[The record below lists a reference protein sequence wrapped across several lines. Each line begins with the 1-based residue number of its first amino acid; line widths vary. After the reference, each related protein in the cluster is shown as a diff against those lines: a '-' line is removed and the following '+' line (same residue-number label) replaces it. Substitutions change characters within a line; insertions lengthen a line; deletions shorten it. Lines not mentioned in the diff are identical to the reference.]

1 MRRIK
6 LILFLFL
13 FCIGIQPALS
23 QGSEAVFE
31 ENFENVVG
39 TSDGKTKLDPSQLNH
54 PSGWTFDNVYAGEGN
69 LIIKEGGSITLPEI
83 PELIGNANLFIYAN
97 YWRNPDKDYEGIDVS
112 YFEQGVPLSVSI
124 SNGKLSSD
132 EINGKLRMYGVDG
145 NSRLKITAPNDIVLR
160 NISIYYSTYGYSEG
174 DYIRFSHEAGPFYDP
189 FDLTLNPWNVQVD
202 YGDSIYNITVYTLDG
217 TEPNRY
223 SQRYHKG
230 DKIHI
235 ASTTTVRAALI
246 LADGSMRHNVPMT
259 YTLTKRYDINEL
271 PENTYQIEV
280 KPGQLKKQLLD
291 LDPDEVNGLVLTGTM
306 NGEDLKFL
314 ADAQGL
320 VGSLAYLDLE
330 KVKFEYDETVYRTYS
345 PSKGFHEEQ
354 KIYNYIF
361 SKENRTEQVP
371 AGFGYKRYD
380 CYRNNLAWAFIKNEN
395 LVVVK
400 LPENM
405 TEVGEDIFGDCKNL
419 RGVKIPEGVSRINK
433 EAFYGCSILET
444 INFPAKLTS
453 VGDNAFSLCSKMELD
468 NLPNSLLHVGQSA
481 FCYVPL
487 QALKLDRKVE
497 IGAGAFSN
505 TPITEIEM
513 ATPCDSILGGT
524 FSDCPNLTK
533 ITIGEGLKYIG
544 DKAFANSPVKEA
556 NLPSTLRDISST
568 AFTGYSSYCPFINDI
583 QPENHIRYIGKVAYL
598 CVDRDLEEYTIKD
611 GTVTLADNLFENWQ
625 GNATTFHIPASVEQI
640 GNKAFAG
647 TQIKTLPEML
657 GLKRIGGE
665 AFYGCKNLKKL
676 TIPETVEYIGGRAFY
691 GCSNIWSLT
700 YNAINAECESFM
712 EPNAPLEKIVIGGK
726 VRRLPNVIFSGR
738 EFTEVALPS
747 CLERIDDY
755 AFSGC
760 ENLTTINLSDSI
772 RYIGDNAFSG
782 CKNLTS
788 INLSDCIRYIG
799 NNVFSECKNLTT
811 INLSDS
817 IRYIG
822 EGAFYGCSS
831 LKNIHWPLRLTTIG
845 NYAFRQTALETIS
858 LPEGVTSVGI
868 NAFHNCPFAKTVYI
882 PSTANVEDNCSYYF
896 EQEEGVNCVI
906 TCMSPIPHPDAKL
919 WNKGVAAI
927 KVPAE
932 LVEQYK
938 AQFPD
943 IADKVM
949 AVNQVGVMDKD
960 SKTSF
965 AAGISEEADL
975 GDAVIGDVY
984 VTVGDGDGYDSTDGS
999 IVLNSTMTTAEVAG
1013 IGSLAPGK
1021 SDIANRFNG
1030 LIVKVNAGDGTMV
1043 IDCKTVGKNTLNVK
1057 VGEAEPQAFV
1067 KSDRGTIEVAYRVD
1081 KETCVYI
1088 YGAEQEVADDAET
1101 AKAHQVAACR
1111 PLSRAAALSASASEN
1126 CVKIYA
1132 VGVSQST
1139 GINHTLIDG
1148 NSPIIGYYTLDGVKI
1163 EQPNAPGIYVVRRAD
1178 GSNYKLVIK

>member
-13 FCIGIQPALS
+13 FCIGIQPALAE
-23 QGSEAVFE
+23 GRDLLFKET
-31 ENFENVVG
+31 FENVVG
-39 TSDGKTKLDPSQLNH
+39 TSDGKTKLNPSQLDN

-69 LIIKEGGSITLPEI
+69 LIIKEGGSITLPVI
-83 PELIGNANLFIYAN
+83 PELIGNACLSVNAIH
-97 YWRNPDKDYEGIDVS
+97 WHNPDKEYDDDDPFYWDFLAKVN
-112 YFEQGVPLSVSI
+112 VSI

-132 EINGKLRMYGVDG
+132 ECGEERIKMYGVDG

-160 NISIYYSTYGYSEG
+160 SVSVYYPFGSSGG
-174 DYIRFSHEAGPFYDP
+174 HYIRFSHETGPFYEP
-189 FDLTLNPWNVQVD
+189 FDLTLNPWNIQVD
-202 YGDSIYNITVYTLDG
+202 DGDSIYNITVYTLDG
-217 TEPNRY
+217 TVPNHH
-223 SQRYHKG
+223 SQRYHKD

-235 ASTTTVRAALI
+235 ASTTTVRAAMI
-246 LADGSMRHNVPMT
+246 LADGSMRYNDPMT
-259 YTLTKRYDINEL
+259 YTLTKRYDINEQ

-330 KVKFEYDETVYRTYS
+330 KVKFEYDGTVYRTYS

-380 CYRNNLAWAFIKNEN
+380 CYRNNLAWAFFKNES
-395 LVVVK
+395 LVTVK
-400 LPENM
+400 LPESI
-405 TEVGEDIFGDCKNL
+405 TEVGEDIFGDCKTL
-419 RGVKIPEGVSRINK
+419 RGVKLPEGVSRINK

-487 QALKLDRKVE
+487 KALKLDRKVE

-513 ATPCDSILGGT
+513 ATPCDSILGET
-524 FSDCPNLTK
+524 FSNCPNLTK

-544 DKAFANSPVKEA
+544 YNAFSNSPVKEA
-556 NLPSTLRDISST
+556 NLPSTLRNISSN
-568 AFTGYSSYCPFINDI
+568 AFRGYSSYCPFINDI
-583 QPENHIRYIGKVAYL
+583 QPENHIRYVGKVAYL
-598 CVDRDLEEYTIKD
+598 CVDKNLEEYTIKE
-611 GTVTLADNLFENWQ
+611 GTVTLADNLFENWL

-640 GNKAFAG
+640 GNRAFAY
-647 TQIKTLPEML
+647 TQIKALPEML

-676 TIPETVEYIGGRAFY
+676 TIPETVEYIGGGAFY

-700 YNAINAECESFM
+700 YNAINAECGSFM
-712 EPNAPLEKIVIGGK
+712 ESNASLEKIVIGDK
-726 VRRLPNVIFSGR
+726 VRRLPRGIFSGR
-738 EFTEVALPS
+738 EFTEVALPA
-747 CLERIDDY
+747 CLERIDDS
-755 AFSGC
+755 AFYGC
-760 ENLTTINLSDSI
+760 KNLTTINLSDSI
-772 RYIGDNAFSG
+772 RYIGDNAF
-782 CKNLTS
+782 
-788 INLSDCIRYIG
+788 
-799 NNVFSECKNLTT
+799 
-811 INLSDS
+811 
-817 IRYIG
+817 
-822 EGAFYGCSS
+822 YGCSS
-831 LKNIHWPLRLTTIG
+831 LKNIHWSLRLTTIG
-845 NYAFRQTALETIS
+845 SRAFRQTALETIS
-858 LPEGVTSVGI
+858 LPEGVTSVGDG
-868 NAFHNCPFAKTVYI
+868 AFSDCPAKTVYI
-882 PSTANVEDNCSYYF
+882 PSTANVEDNFTYRF
-896 EQEEGVNCVI
+896 LKKEGGDCVI
-906 TCMSPIPHPDAKL
+906 TCMSPIPHPQAKY

-949 AVNQVGVMDKD
+949 AVNQVGAMDKD

-999 IVLNSTMTTAEVAG
+999 IVLNSTMTAAEVAG

-1067 KSDRGTIEVAYRVD
+1067 KTDKGTIEVAYRVG

-1088 YGAEQEVADDAET
+1088 YGAEQEMADDAEA

-1139 GINHTLIDG
+1139 GINHTLIDS

-1163 EQPNAPGIYVVRRAD
+1163 EQPNAPGIYVVRRAN

>member
-145 NSRLKITAPNDIVLR
+145 NSRLKIIAPNDIVLR

-217 TEPNRY
+217 TVPNRY
-223 SQRYHKG
+223 SQRYHKD

-246 LADGSMRHNVPMT
+246 LADGSMCYHVPKT
-259 YTLTKRYDINEL
+259 YTLTKRYDINEQ

-330 KVKFEYDETVYRTYS
+330 KVKFEYDGTVYRTYS

-361 SKENRTEQVP
+361 SKENRTVQVP
-371 AGFGYKRYD
+371 AGFGFKRYD
-380 CYRNNLAWAFIKNEN
+380 CYRNNLARAFFRNRS
-395 LVVVK
+395 LVTVK
-400 LPENM
+400 LPESM
-405 TEVGEDIFGDCKNL
+405 TELGENIFDDCKAL
-419 RGVKIPEGVSRINK
+419 RGVKVPEGVSHIDGL
-433 EAFYGCSILET
+433 AFSGCNILEKL
-444 INFPAKLTS
+444 NFPEELTS
-453 VGDNAFSLCSKMELD
+453 VGDNAFWSCYSLVLD
-468 NLPNSLLHVGQSA
+468 NLPNSLLYVGREA
-481 FCYVPL
+481 FCDVPL
-487 QALKLDRKVE
+487 KALKLDRKVE
-497 IGAGAFSN
+497 MGAYAFSN

-513 ATPCDSILGGT
+513 ATPCDSIREGT

-544 DKAFANSPVKEA
+544 YGAFSNSPVKEA
-556 NLPSTLRDISST
+556 NLPSTLRDISSY
-568 AFTGYSSYCPFINDI
+568 AFLGYSSYCPFINDI

-598 CVDRDLEEYTIKD
+598 CVDRDLEEYTIKE
-611 GTVTLADNLFENWQ
+611 GTVTLADNLFESWQ
-625 GNATTFHIPASVEQI
+625 GTTFHIPASVEQI

-647 TQIKTLPEML
+647 TPIKTLPEMP
-657 GLKRIGGE
+657 GLKRIGDE
-665 AFYGCKNLKKL
+665 AFYGCKNLKKV
-676 TIPETVEYIGGRAFY
+676 TIPETVEYIGAGIFS

-700 YNAINAECESFM
+700 YNAINAECASYMFF
-712 EPNAPLEKIVIGGK
+712 NNDNHLEKIVIGDK
-726 VRRLPNVIFSGR
+726 VRRLPRGLFGGK
-738 EFTEVALPS
+738 EFTEVTLPA
-747 CLERIDDY
+747 CLERIDDN

-772 RYIGDNAFSG
+772 RYIGDNAF
-782 CKNLTS
+782 
-788 INLSDCIRYIG
+788 
-799 NNVFSECKNLTT
+799 
-811 INLSDS
+811 
-817 IRYIG
+817 
-822 EGAFYGCSS
+822 YGCSS

-845 NYAFRQTALETIS
+845 SQAFRQTALETIS
-858 LPEGVTSVGI
+858 LPEGVTSVGDG
-868 NAFHNCPFAKTVYI
+868 AFYICPFAKTVYI
-882 PSTANVEDNCSYYF
+882 PSTANVEGDIIYYF
-896 EQEEGVNCVI
+896 ELKEGVNCVI
-906 TCMSPIPHPDAKL
+906 TCMSPIPHPQAKYWNN

-943 IADKVM
+943 IADKIM
-949 AVNQVGVMDKD
+949 AVNQVGAMDKD

-999 IVLNSTMTTAEVAG
+999 IVLNSTMTAAEVAG

-1088 YGAEQEVADDAET
+1088 YGAEQEMADDAET
-1101 AKAHQVAACR
+1101 VKAHQVAACR

-1139 GINHTLIDG
+1139 GINHTLIDS

-1163 EQPNAPGIYVVRRAD
+1163 EQPNAPGIYVVRRAN

>member
-217 TEPNRY
+217 TVPNRY
-223 SQRYHKG
+223 SQRYHKD

-246 LADGSMRHNVPMT
+246 LADGSMCYHVPKT
-259 YTLTKRYDINEL
+259 YTLTKRYDINEQ

-380 CYRNNLAWAFIKNEN
+380 CYRNNLARAFFRNGS
-395 LVVVK
+395 LVTVK
-400 LPENM
+400 LPESM
-405 TEVGEDIFGDCKNL
+405 TELGENIFDDCKAL
-419 RGVKIPEGVSRINK
+419 RGVKLPEGVAHI
-433 EAFYGCSILET
+433 EGAAFQGCNILEKL
-444 INFPAKLTS
+444 NFPAKLTS
-453 VGDNAFSLCSKMELD
+453 VGDNAFRSCLSLELD
-468 NLPNSLLHVGQSA
+468 NLPNSLLYVGREA
-481 FCYVPL
+481 FCDVPL
-487 QALKLDRKVE
+487 KALKLDRKVE
-497 IGAGAFSN
+497 MGAGAFSN

-544 DKAFANSPVKEA
+544 YSAFSNSPVKEA
-556 NLPSTLRDISST
+556 NLPSTLRDISSN
-568 AFTGYSSYCPFINDI
+568 AFLGYSSYCPFINDI

-611 GTVTLADNLFENWQ
+611 GTVTLADELFESSQ
-625 GNATTFHIPASVEQI
+625 GNAFHIPASVEQI
-640 GNKAFAG
+640 GNGAFAY
-647 TQIKTLPEML
+647 TQIKALPEML

-726 VRRLPNVIFSGR
+726 VRRLPNGIFSGR

-772 RYIGDNAFSG
+772 RYIGKSVFSG
-782 CKNLTS
+782 CQ
-788 INLSDCIRYIG
+788 
-799 NNVFSECKNLTT
+799 NLTT

-822 EGAFYGCSS
+822 DGAFYGCSS

-845 NYAFRQTALETIS
+845 NFAFRETALETIS

-896 EQEEGVNCVI
+896 EQKEGVNCVI

-943 IADKVM
+943 IADKIM
-949 AVNQVGVMDKD
+949 AVNQVGAMDKD

-999 IVLNSTMTTAEVAG
+999 IVLNSTMTAAEVAG

-1030 LIVKVNAGDGTMV
+1030 LIVKVNTGDGTMV

-1088 YGAEQEVADDAET
+1088 YGAEQEVADDTEA

-1139 GINHTLIDG
+1139 GINHTLIDS

>member
-1 MRRIK
+1 MAEGRD
-6 LILFLFL
+6 LLFK
-13 FCIGIQPALS
+13 
-23 QGSEAVFE
+23 ET
-31 ENFENVVG
+31 FENVVG
-39 TSDGKTKLDPSQLNH
+39 TSDGKTKLNPSQLDN

-69 LIIKEGGSITLPEI
+69 LIIKEGGSITLPVI
-83 PELIGNANLFIYAN
+83 PELIGNASLLINAT
-97 YWRNPDKDYEGIDVS
+97 YWREPDKDYDDIDPA
-112 YFEQGVPLSVSI
+112 FWDKIATLNVSI
-124 SNGKLSSD
+124 SNGKLSSN
-132 EINGKLRMYGVDG
+132 ECERSLCMYGVDG
-145 NSRLKITAPNDIVLR
+145 NSRLKITAPHDIVLR
-160 NISIYYSTYGYSEG
+160 YVYVYYPVNNWE
-174 DYIRFSHEAGPFYDP
+174 DPIIRFSREAGPFYDP
-189 FDLTLNPWNVQVD
+189 FDLTLNPWDIQVD
-202 YGDSIYNITVYTLDG
+202 DGDDIYNITVYTLDG
-217 TEPNRY
+217 SMPNRH

-235 ASTTTVRAALI
+235 ASTTTVRAAMI
-246 LADGSMRHNVPMT
+246 LADGTMRYNIPMT

-468 NLPNSLLHVGQSA
+468 NLLNSLLHVGQSA

-556 NLPSTLRDISST
+556 SLPSTLRDISST
-568 AFTGYSSYCPFINDI
+568 AFTGYSSYCPFVNDI
-583 QPENHIRYIGKVAYL
+583 QPENHIRYIGKVAYQ

-676 TIPETVEYIGGRAFY
+676 TIPETVEYIGGGAFY

-700 YNAINAECESFM
+700 YNAINAECGSFM
-712 EPNAPLEKIVIGGK
+712 ESNASLEKIVIGDK
-726 VRRLPNVIFSGR
+726 VRRLPRGIFSGR

-755 AFSGC
+755 AFYG
-760 ENLTTINLSDSI
+760 
-772 RYIGDNAFSG
+772 
-782 CKNLTS
+782 
-788 INLSDCIRYIG
+788 
-799 NNVFSECKNLTT
+799 CKNLTT

-817 IRYIG
+817 IRHIG
-822 EGAFYGCSS
+822 DNAFYGCSS
-831 LKNIHWPLRLTTIG
+831 LKNIHWSLRLATIG
-845 NYAFRQTALETIS
+845 SRAFRQTALETIS
-858 LPEGVTSVGI
+858 LPEGVTSVGDG
-868 NAFHNCPFAKTVYI
+868 AFYICPFAKTVYI
-882 PSTANVEDNCSYYF
+882 PSTANVEGDINYYF
-896 EQEEGVNCVI
+896 ELEEGVNCVI
-906 TCMSPIPHPDAKL
+906 TCMSPIPHPQAKY

-943 IADKVM
+943 IADKIM
-949 AVNQVGVMDKD
+949 AVNQVGAMDKD

-999 IVLNSTMTTAEVAG
+999 IVLNSTMTAAEVAG

-1067 KSDRGTIEVAYRVD
+1067 KTDKGTIEVAYRVG

-1088 YGAEQEVADDAET
+1088 YGAEQEMADDAEA

>member
-13 FCIGIQPALS
+13 FCIGIQPALAE
-23 QGSEAVFE
+23 GRDLLFE
-31 ENFENVVG
+31 ETFEKVVG
-39 TSDGKTKLDPSQLNH
+39 TSDGKTKLNPSQLDN

-69 LIIKEGGSITLPEI
+69 LIIKEGGSITLPVI
-83 PELIGNANLFIYAN
+83 PELIGNACLSVNAIH
-97 YWRNPDKDYEGIDVS
+97 WHNPDKEYDDDDPFYWDFLAKVN
-112 YFEQGVPLSVSI
+112 VSI

-132 EINGKLRMYGVDG
+132 ECGEERIKMYGVDG

-160 NISIYYSTYGYSEG
+160 SVSVYYPFGSSGG
-174 DYIRFSHEAGPFYDP
+174 HYIRFSHEAGPFYEP
-189 FDLTLNPWNVQVD
+189 FDLTLNPWNIQVD
-202 YGDSIYNITVYTLDG
+202 DGDSIYNITVYTLDG
-217 TEPNRY
+217 SMPNHH
-223 SQRYHKG
+223 SQRYHKD

-235 ASTTTVRAALI
+235 ASTTTVRAAMI
-246 LADGSMRHNVPMT
+246 LADGSMRYNDPMT
-259 YTLTKRYDINEL
+259 YTLTKRYDINEQ

-330 KVKFEYDETVYRTYS
+330 KVKFEYDGTVYRTYS

-380 CYRNNLAWAFIKNEN
+380 CYRNNLAWAFFKNES
-395 LVVVK
+395 LVTVK
-400 LPENM
+400 LPESI
-405 TEVGEDIFGDCKNL
+405 TEVGEDIFGDCKTL
-419 RGVKIPEGVSRINK
+419 RGVKLPEGVSRINK

-453 VGDNAFSLCSKMELD
+453 VGDNAFRSCLSLELD
-468 NLPNSLLHVGQSA
+468 NLPNSLLYVGREA
-481 FCYVPL
+481 FCDVPL
-487 QALKLDRKVE
+487 KALKLDRKVE
-497 IGAGAFSN
+497 MGAGAFSN

-513 ATPCDSILGGT
+513 TTPCDSIREGT
-524 FSDCPNLTK
+524 FRDCPNLTK

-544 DKAFANSPVKEA
+544 YSAFSNSPVKEA
-556 NLPSTLRDISST
+556 NLPSTLRDISSY
-568 AFTGYSSYCPFINDI
+568 AFLGYSSYCPFINDI

-598 CVDRDLEEYTIKD
+598 CVDRDLEEYTIKE
-611 GTVTLADNLFENWQ
+611 GTVTLADNLFESWQ
-625 GNATTFHIPASVEQI
+625 GTTFHIPASVEQI
-640 GNKAFAG
+640 GNKAFAY
-647 TQIKTLPEML
+647 TQIKALPEMP

-676 TIPETVEYIGGRAFY
+676 TIPETVEYIGGSAFY

-712 EPNAPLEKIVIGGK
+712 EPNAPLEKIVIGDK
-726 VRRLPNVIFSGR
+726 VRRLPGGLFGGK
-738 EFTEVALPS
+738 EFTEVTLPA
-747 CLERIDDY
+747 CLERIDEF
-755 AFSGC
+755 AFYGC
-760 ENLTTINLSDSI
+760 KNLTTINLSDSI
-772 RYIGDNAFSG
+772 RYIGDN
-782 CKNLTS
+782 
-788 INLSDCIRYIG
+788 
-799 NNVFSECKNLTT
+799 
-811 INLSDS
+811 
-817 IRYIG
+817 
-822 EGAFYGCSS
+822 AFYGCSS

-845 NYAFRQTALETIS
+845 SRAFRQTALETIS
-858 LPEGVTSVGI
+858 LPEGVTSVGDG
-868 NAFHNCPFAKTVYI
+868 AFSDCPTKTVYI
-882 PSTANVEDNCSYYF
+882 PSTANVEDNFTYSF
-896 EQEEGVNCVI
+896 LKKEGGDCVI
-906 TCMSPIPHPDAKL
+906 TCMSPIPHPQAEC
-919 WNKGVAAI
+919 WNVGVAAI

-1067 KSDRGTIEVAYRVD
+1067 KTDKGTIEVAYRVD

>member
-13 FCIGIQPALS
+13 FCIGIQPAL
-23 QGSEAVFE
+23 AE
-31 ENFENVVG
+31 ERDLLFKETFENVVG
-39 TSDGKTKLDPSQLNH
+39 TSDGKTKLNPSQLDN

-69 LIIKEGGSITLPEI
+69 LIIKEGGSITLPVI
-83 PELIGNANLFIYAN
+83 PELIGNASLSVNAIH
-97 YWRNPDKDYEGIDVS
+97 WHNPDKEYDDDPFYWDFLAKVN
-112 YFEQGVPLSVSI
+112 VSI

-132 EINGKLRMYGVDG
+132 ECGEERIKMYGVDG

-160 NISIYYSTYGYSEG
+160 SVSVYYPFGSSGG
-174 DYIRFSHEAGPFYDP
+174 HYIRFSHEAGPFYDP
-189 FDLTLNPWNVQVD
+189 FDLTLNPWNIQVD
-202 YGDSIYNITVYTLDG
+202 DGDSIYNITVYTLDG
-217 TEPNRY
+217 SMPNHH
-223 SQRYHKG
+223 SQRYHKD

-235 ASTTTVRAALI
+235 ASTTTVRAAMI
-246 LADGSMRHNVPMT
+246 LADGSMRYNDPMT
-259 YTLTKRYDINEL
+259 YTLTKRYDINEQ

-330 KVKFEYDETVYRTYS
+330 KVKFEYDGTVYRTYS

-380 CYRNNLAWAFIKNEN
+380 CYRNNLAWAFFKNES
-395 LVVVK
+395 LVTVK
-400 LPENM
+400 LPESI
-405 TEVGEDIFGDCKNL
+405 TEVGEDIFGDCKTL
-419 RGVKIPEGVSRINK
+419 RGVKLPEGVSRINK
-433 EAFYGCSILET
+433 EAFYGCSILEK

-487 QALKLDRKVE
+487 KALKLDRKVE

-513 ATPCDSILGGT
+513 ATPCDSILGET
-524 FSDCPNLTK
+524 FSNCPNLTK

-544 DKAFANSPVKEA
+544 YNAFSNSPIKEA
-556 NLPSTLRDISST
+556 NLPSTLRDISSN
-568 AFTGYSSYCPFINDI
+568 AFRGYSSYCPFINDI
-583 QPENHIRYIGKVAYL
+583 QPENHIRYVGKVAYL

-611 GTVTLADNLFENWQ
+611 GTVTLADNLFENWL

-640 GNKAFAG
+640 GNRAFAY
-647 TQIKTLPEML
+647 TQIKALPEML

-676 TIPETVEYIGGRAFY
+676 TIPETVEYIGGGAFY

-700 YNAINAECESFM
+700 YHAINAECGSFM
-712 EPNAPLEKIVIGGK
+712 ESNASLEKIVIGDK
-726 VRRLPNVIFSGR
+726 VRRLPRGIFSGR
-738 EFTEVALPS
+738 EFTEVALPV
-747 CLERIDDY
+747 CLERIDDS
-755 AFSGC
+755 AFYGC
-760 ENLTTINLSDSI
+760 KNLTTINLSDSI
-772 RYIGDNAFSG
+772 RYIGDN
-782 CKNLTS
+782 
-788 INLSDCIRYIG
+788 
-799 NNVFSECKNLTT
+799 
-811 INLSDS
+811 
-817 IRYIG
+817 
-822 EGAFYGCSS
+822 AFYGCSS

-845 NYAFRQTALETIS
+845 SRAFRQTALETIS
-858 LPEGVTSVGI
+858 LPEGVTSVGDG
-868 NAFHNCPFAKTVYI
+868 AFSDCPAKTVYI
-882 PSTANVEDNCSYYF
+882 PSTANVEDNFTYSF
-896 EQEEGVNCVI
+896 LKKEGGNCVI
-906 TCMSPIPHPDAKL
+906 ICMSPIPHPQAKY

-949 AVNQVGVMDKD
+949 AVNQVGAMDKD

-999 IVLNSTMTTAEVAG
+999 IVLNSTMTAAEVAG

-1088 YGAEQEVADDAET
+1088 YGAEQEMADDAET

-1163 EQPNAPGIYVVRRAD
+1163 EQPNAPGIYVVRRAN

>member
-13 FCIGIQPALS
+13 FCIGIQPALAE
-23 QGSEAVFE
+23 GRDLLFE
-31 ENFENVVG
+31 ETFEKVVG
-39 TSDGKTKLDPSQLNH
+39 TSDGKTKLNPSQLNH

-69 LIIKEGGSITLPEI
+69 LIIKEGGSITLPVI
-83 PELIGNANLFIYAN
+83 PELIGNACLSVNAIH
-97 YWRNPDKDYEGIDVS
+97 WHNPDKEYDDDDPFYWDFLAKVN
-112 YFEQGVPLSVSI
+112 VSI

-132 EINGKLRMYGVDG
+132 ECGEERIKMYGVDG

-160 NISIYYSTYGYSEG
+160 SVSVYYPFGSSGG
-174 DYIRFSHEAGPFYDP
+174 HYIRFSHEAGPFYEP
-189 FDLTLNPWNVQVD
+189 FDLTLNPWNIQVD
-202 YGDSIYNITVYTLDG
+202 DGDSIYNITVYTLDG
-217 TEPNRY
+217 SMPNHH
-223 SQRYHKG
+223 SQRYHKD

-235 ASTTTVRAALI
+235 ASTTTVRAAMI
-246 LADGSMRHNVPMT
+246 LADGSMRYNDPMT
-259 YTLTKRYDINEL
+259 YTLTKRYDINEQ

-330 KVKFEYDETVYRTYS
+330 KVKFEYDGTVYRTYS

-380 CYRNNLAWAFIKNEN
+380 CYRNNLAWAFFKNES
-395 LVVVK
+395 LVTVK
-400 LPENM
+400 LPESI
-405 TEVGEDIFGDCKNL
+405 TEVGEDIFGDCKTL
-419 RGVKIPEGVSRINK
+419 RGVKLPEGVSRINK
-433 EAFYGCSILET
+433 EAFWGCSILEK

-453 VGDNAFSLCSKMELD
+453 VDDNAFVYCGLLELD
-468 NLPNSLLHVGQSA
+468 NLPSSLLHVGQSA

-487 QALKLDRKVE
+487 KALKLDRKVE

-524 FSDCPNLTK
+524 FRDCPNLTK

-568 AFTGYSSYCPFINDI
+568 AFTGYSSYCPFVNDI
-583 QPENHIRYIGKVAYL
+583 QPENHIRYIGKVAYQ

-676 TIPETVEYIGGRAFY
+676 TIPETVEYIGGGAFY

-700 YNAINAECESFM
+700 YNAINAECGSFM
-712 EPNAPLEKIVIGGK
+712 ESNASLEKIVIGDK
-726 VRRLPNVIFSGR
+726 VRRLPRGIFSGR
-738 EFTEVALPS
+738 EFTEVALPT
-747 CLERIDDY
+747 CLERIDDS
-755 AFSGC
+755 AFYGC
-760 ENLTTINLSDSI
+760 KNLTTINLSDSI
-772 RYIGDNAFSG
+772 RYIGDNAF
-782 CKNLTS
+782 
-788 INLSDCIRYIG
+788 
-799 NNVFSECKNLTT
+799 
-811 INLSDS
+811 
-817 IRYIG
+817 
-822 EGAFYGCSS
+822 YGCSS
-831 LKNIHWPLRLTTIG
+831 LKNIHWSLRLTTIG
-845 NYAFRQTALETIS
+845 SRAFRQTALETIS
-858 LPEGVTSVGI
+858 LPEGVTSVGDG
-868 NAFHNCPFAKTVYI
+868 AFYICPFAKTVYI
-882 PSTANVEDNCSYYF
+882 PSTANVEGDINYYF
-896 EQEEGVNCVI
+896 ELEEGVNCVI
-906 TCMSPIPHPDAKL
+906 TCMSPIPHPQAKY

-949 AVNQVGVMDKD
+949 AVNQVGAMDKD

-999 IVLNSTMTTAEVAG
+999 IVLNSTMTAAEVAG

-1067 KSDRGTIEVAYRVD
+1067 KTDKGTIEVAYRVG

-1088 YGAEQEVADDAET
+1088 YGAEQEMADDAEA

-1163 EQPNAPGIYVVRRAD
+1163 EQPNAPGIYVVRRAN

>member
-217 TEPNRY
+217 TVPNRY
-223 SQRYHKG
+223 SQRYHKD

-246 LADGSMRHNVPMT
+246 LADGSMCYHVPKT
-259 YTLTKRYDINEL
+259 YTLTKRYDINEQ

-330 KVKFEYDETVYRTYS
+330 KVKLEYDGTVYRTYS

-380 CYRNNLAWAFIKNEN
+380 CYRNNLARAFFKNGS
-395 LVVVK
+395 LVTVK
-400 LPENM
+400 LPESM
-405 TEVGEDIFGDCKNL
+405 TELGENIFDDCKAL
-419 RGVKIPEGVSRINK
+419 RGVKLPEGVAHI
-433 EAFYGCSILET
+433 EGAAFQGCNILEKL
-444 INFPAKLTS
+444 NFPAKLTS
-453 VGDNAFSLCSKMELD
+453 VGDNAFRSCLSLELD
-468 NLPNSLLHVGQSA
+468 NLPNSLLYVGREA
-481 FCYVPL
+481 FCDVPL
-487 QALKLDRKVE
+487 KALKLDRKVE
-497 IGAGAFSN
+497 MGAGAFSN

-513 ATPCDSILGGT
+513 TTPCDSIREGT
-524 FSDCPNLTK
+524 FRDCPNLTK

-544 DKAFANSPVKEA
+544 YSAFSNSPVKEA
-556 NLPSTLRDISST
+556 NLPSTLRDISSY
-568 AFTGYSSYCPFINDI
+568 AFLGYSSYCPFINDI
-583 QPENHIRYIGKVAYL
+583 QPENHIRYIGKVAYQ

-611 GTVTLADNLFENWQ
+611 GTVTLADELFENWL

-676 TIPETVEYIGGRAFY
+676 TIPETVEYIGGGAFY

-700 YNAINAECESFM
+700 YNAINAECERLM
-712 EPNAPLEKIVIGGK
+712 ESNIPLEKIVIGDK
-726 VRRLPNVIFSGR
+726 VRRLPNGIFSGR
-738 EFTEVALPS
+738 EFTEVTLPA
-747 CLERIDDY
+747 CLERIDEF
-755 AFSGC
+755 AFYGC
-760 ENLTTINLSDSI
+760 KNLTTINLSDSI
-772 RYIGDNAFSG
+772 RYIGDN
-782 CKNLTS
+782 
-788 INLSDCIRYIG
+788 
-799 NNVFSECKNLTT
+799 
-811 INLSDS
+811 
-817 IRYIG
+817 
-822 EGAFYGCSS
+822 AFYGCSS

-949 AVNQVGVMDKD
+949 AVNQVGAMDKD

-999 IVLNSTMTTAEVAG
+999 IVLNSTMTAAEVAG

-1021 SDIANRFNG
+1021 SDISNRFNG

-1043 IDCKTVGKNTLNVK
+1043 IDCKTMGKNTLNVK

-1067 KSDRGTIEVAYRVD
+1067 KTDKGTIEVAYRVG

-1088 YGAEQEVADDAET
+1088 YGAEQEMADDAET

-1139 GINHTLIDG
+1139 GINHTLIDS

>member
-13 FCIGIQPALS
+13 FCIGIQPALAE
-23 QGSEAVFE
+23 GRDLLFKET
-31 ENFENVVG
+31 FENVVG
-39 TSDGKTKLDPSQLNH
+39 TSDGKTKLNPSQLDN

-69 LIIKEGGSITLPEI
+69 LIIKEGGSITLPVI
-83 PELIGNANLFIYAN
+83 PELIGNASLLINAT
-97 YWRNPDKDYEGIDVS
+97 YWREPDKDYDDIDPA
-112 YFEQGVPLSVSI
+112 FWDKIATLNVSI
-124 SNGKLSSD
+124 SNGKLSSN
-132 EINGKLRMYGVDG
+132 ECERSLCMYGVDG
-145 NSRLKITAPNDIVLR
+145 NSRLKITAPHDIVLR
-160 NISIYYSTYGYSEG
+160 YVYVYYPVNNWE
-174 DYIRFSHEAGPFYDP
+174 DPIIRFSREAGPFYDP
-189 FDLTLNPWNVQVD
+189 FDLTLNPWDIQVD
-202 YGDSIYNITVYTLDG
+202 DGDDIYNITVYTLDG
-217 TEPNRY
+217 SMPNRH

-235 ASTTTVRAALI
+235 ASTTTVRAAMI
-246 LADGSMRHNVPMT
+246 LADGTMRYNIPMT

-568 AFTGYSSYCPFINDI
+568 AFTGYSSYCPFVNDI
-583 QPENHIRYIGKVAYL
+583 QPENHIRYIGKVAYQ

-611 GTVTLADNLFENWQ
+611 GTVTLADELFESSQ
-625 GNATTFHIPASVEQI
+625 GNAFHIPASVEQI
-640 GNKAFAG
+640 GSRVFAG
-647 TQIKTLPEML
+647 TQIKTLPEMP
-657 GLKRIGGE
+657 GLKRIGDE
-665 AFYGCKNLKKL
+665 AFYQCKNLKKV
-676 TIPETVEYIGGRAFY
+676 TIPETVEYIGGGAFY

-700 YNAINAECESFM
+700 YNAINAECERLM
-712 EPNAPLEKIVIGGK
+712 ESNIPLEKIVIGDK
-726 VRRLPNVIFSGR
+726 VRRLPRGIFSGR
-738 EFTEVALPS
+738 EFTEVTLPA
-747 CLERIDDY
+747 CLERIDEF
-755 AFSGC
+755 AFYG
-760 ENLTTINLSDSI
+760 
-772 RYIGDNAFSG
+772 
-782 CKNLTS
+782 
-788 INLSDCIRYIG
+788 
-799 NNVFSECKNLTT
+799 CKNLTT

-822 EGAFYGCSS
+822 DDAFYGCSS

-845 NYAFRQTALETIS
+845 SRAFRQTALETIS
-858 LPEGVTSVGI
+858 LPEGVTSVGDG
-868 NAFHNCPFAKTVYI
+868 AFYVCPFAKTVYI
-882 PSTANVEDNCSYYF
+882 PSTANVEGDIIYYF
-896 EQEEGVNCVI
+896 ELKEGVNCVI
-906 TCMSPIPHPDAKL
+906 TCMSPIPHPQARH
-919 WNKGVAAI
+919 WNVGVAAI

-949 AVNQVGVMDKD
+949 AVNQVGAMDKD

-999 IVLNSTMTTAEVAG
+999 IVLNSTMTAAEVAG

-1067 KSDRGTIEVAYRVD
+1067 KTDKGTIEVAYRVG

-1088 YGAEQEVADDAET
+1088 YGAEQEMADDAEA

-1139 GINHTLIDG
+1139 GINHTLIDS

-1163 EQPNAPGIYVVRRAD
+1163 EQPNAPGIYVVRRAN

>member
-13 FCIGIQPALS
+13 FCIGIQPAL
-23 QGSEAVFE
+23 AE
-31 ENFENVVG
+31 ERDLLFKETFENVVG
-39 TSDGKTKLDPSQLNH
+39 TSDGKTKLNPSQLDN

-69 LIIKEGGSITLPEI
+69 LIIKEGGSITLPVI
-83 PELIGNANLFIYAN
+83 PELIGNASLLINAT
-97 YWRNPDKDYEGIDVS
+97 YWREPDKDYDDIDPA
-112 YFEQGVPLSVSI
+112 FWDKIATLNVSI
-124 SNGKLSSD
+124 SNGKLSSN
-132 EINGKLRMYGVDG
+132 ECERSLCMYGVDG
-145 NSRLKITAPNDIVLR
+145 NSRLKITAPHDIVLR
-160 NISIYYSTYGYSEG
+160 YVYVYYPVNNWE
-174 DYIRFSHEAGPFYDP
+174 DPIIRFSREAGPFYDP
-189 FDLTLNPWNVQVD
+189 FDLTLNPWDIQVD
-202 YGDSIYNITVYTLDG
+202 DGDDIYNITVYTLDG
-217 TEPNRY
+217 SMPNRH

-235 ASTTTVRAALI
+235 ASTTTVRAAMI
-246 LADGSMRHNVPMT
+246 LADGTMRYNIPMT

-568 AFTGYSSYCPFINDI
+568 AFTGYSSYCPFVNDI
-583 QPENHIRYIGKVAYL
+583 QPENHIRYIGKVAYQ

-611 GTVTLADNLFENWQ
+611 GTVTLADELFESSQ
-625 GNATTFHIPASVEQI
+625 GNAFHIPASVEQI
-640 GNKAFAG
+640 GSRVFAG
-647 TQIKTLPEML
+647 TQIKTLPEMP
-657 GLKRIGGE
+657 GLKRIGDE
-665 AFYGCKNLKKL
+665 AFYQCKNLKKV
-676 TIPETVEYIGGRAFY
+676 TIPETVEYIGGGAFY

-700 YNAINAECESFM
+700 YNAINAECERLM
-712 EPNAPLEKIVIGGK
+712 ESNIPLEKIVIGDK
-726 VRRLPNVIFSGR
+726 VRRLPRGIFSGR
-738 EFTEVALPS
+738 EFTEVTLPA
-747 CLERIDDY
+747 CLERIDEF
-755 AFSGC
+755 AFYG
-760 ENLTTINLSDSI
+760 
-772 RYIGDNAFSG
+772 
-782 CKNLTS
+782 
-788 INLSDCIRYIG
+788 
-799 NNVFSECKNLTT
+799 CKNLTT

-822 EGAFYGCSS
+822 DDAFYGCSS

-845 NYAFRQTALETIS
+845 SRAFRQTALETIS
-858 LPEGVTSVGI
+858 LPEGVTSVGDG
-868 NAFHNCPFAKTVYI
+868 AFYVCPFAKTVYI
-882 PSTANVEDNCSYYF
+882 PSTANVEGDIIYYF
-896 EQEEGVNCVI
+896 ELKEGVNCVI
-906 TCMSPIPHPDAKL
+906 TCMSPIPHPQARH
-919 WNKGVAAI
+919 WNVGVAAI

-1043 IDCKTVGKNTLNVK
+1043 IDGKTVGNNTLNVK

-1067 KSDRGTIEVAYRVD
+1067 KSDRGTIEVAYRVG

-1088 YGAEQEVADDAET
+1088 YGAEQEMADDAET

-1163 EQPNAPGIYVVRRAD
+1163 EQPNAPGIYVVRRAN

>member
-69 LIIKEGGSITLPEI
+69 LIIKEGGSITLPVI
-83 PELIGNANLFIYAN
+83 PELIGNASLLINAT
-97 YWRNPDKDYEGIDVS
+97 YWREPDKDYDDIDPA
-112 YFEQGVPLSVSI
+112 FWDKIATLNVSI
-124 SNGKLSSD
+124 SNGKLSSN
-132 EINGKLRMYGVDG
+132 ECERSLCMYGVDG
-145 NSRLKITAPNDIVLR
+145 NSRLKITAPHDIVLR
-160 NISIYYSTYGYSEG
+160 YVYVYYPVNNWE
-174 DYIRFSHEAGPFYDP
+174 DPIIRFSREAGPFYDP
-189 FDLTLNPWNVQVD
+189 FDLTLNPWDIQVD
-202 YGDSIYNITVYTLDG
+202 DGDDIYNITVYTLDG
-217 TEPNRY
+217 SMPNRH

-235 ASTTTVRAALI
+235 ASTTTVRAAMI
-246 LADGSMRHNVPMT
+246 LADGTMRYNIPMT

-314 ADAQGL
+314 VDAQGL

-568 AFTGYSSYCPFINDI
+568 AFTGYSSYCPFVNDI
-583 QPENHIRYIGKVAYL
+583 QPENHIRYIGKVAYQ

-611 GTVTLADNLFENWQ
+611 GTVTLADELFESSQ
-625 GNATTFHIPASVEQI
+625 GNAFHIPASVEQI
-640 GNKAFAG
+640 GSRVFAG
-647 TQIKTLPEML
+647 TQIKTLPEMP
-657 GLKRIGGE
+657 GLKRIGDE
-665 AFYGCKNLKKL
+665 AFYQCKNLKKV
-676 TIPETVEYIGGRAFY
+676 TIPETVEYIGGGAFY

-700 YNAINAECESFM
+700 YNAINAECERLM
-712 EPNAPLEKIVIGGK
+712 ESNIPLEKIVIGDK
-726 VRRLPNVIFSGR
+726 VRRLPRGIFSGR
-738 EFTEVALPS
+738 EFTEVTLPA
-747 CLERIDDY
+747 CLERIDEF
-755 AFSGC
+755 AFYGC
-760 ENLTTINLSDSI
+760 KNLTTINLSDSI
-772 RYIGDNAFSG
+772 RYIGDN
-782 CKNLTS
+782 
-788 INLSDCIRYIG
+788 
-799 NNVFSECKNLTT
+799 
-811 INLSDS
+811 
-817 IRYIG
+817 
-822 EGAFYGCSS
+822 AFYGCSS

-845 NYAFRQTALETIS
+845 SRAFRQTALETIS
-858 LPEGVTSVGI
+858 LPEGVTSVGDG
-868 NAFHNCPFAKTVYI
+868 AFYICPFAKTVYI
-882 PSTANVEDNCSYYF
+882 PSTANVEDDINYYF
-896 EQEEGVNCVI
+896 KLEEGGNCVI
-906 TCMSPIPHPDAKL
+906 TCMSPIPHPQARH
-919 WNKGVAAI
+919 WNVGVAAI

-943 IADKVM
+943 IADKIM
-949 AVNQVGVMDKD
+949 AVNQVGAMDKD

-999 IVLNSTMTTAEVAG
+999 IVLNSTMTAAEVAG

-1043 IDCKTVGKNTLNVK
+1043 IDGKTMGNNTLNVK

-1067 KSDRGTIEVAYRVD
+1067 KSDRGTIEVAYRVG

-1088 YGAEQEVADDAET
+1088 YGAEQEMADDAET

>member
-13 FCIGIQPALS
+13 FCIGIQPALAE
-23 QGSEAVFE
+23 GRDLLFE
-31 ENFENVVG
+31 ETFEKVVG
-39 TSDGKTKLDPSQLNH
+39 TSDGKTKLNPSQLDN

-69 LIIKEGGSITLPEI
+69 LIIKEGGSITLPVI
-83 PELIGNANLFIYAN
+83 PELIGNACLSVNAIH
-97 YWRNPDKDYEGIDVS
+97 WHNPDKEYDDDDPFYWDFLAKVN
-112 YFEQGVPLSVSI
+112 VSI

-132 EINGKLRMYGVDG
+132 ECGEERIKMYGVDG

-160 NISIYYSTYGYSEG
+160 SVSVYYPFGSSGG
-174 DYIRFSHEAGPFYDP
+174 HYIRFSHETGPFYEP
-189 FDLTLNPWNVQVD
+189 FDLTLNPWNIQVD
-202 YGDSIYNITVYTLDG
+202 DGDSIYNITVYTLDG
-217 TEPNRY
+217 SMPNHH
-223 SQRYHKG
+223 SQRYHKD

-235 ASTTTVRAALI
+235 ASTTTVRAAMI
-246 LADGSMRHNVPMT
+246 LADGSMRYNDPMT
-259 YTLTKRYDINEL
+259 YTLTKRYDINEQ

-330 KVKFEYDETVYRTYS
+330 KVKFEYDGTVYRTYS

-361 SKENRTEQVP
+361 SKENRTVQVP

-380 CYRNNLAWAFIKNEN
+380 CYRNNLAWAFFKNES
-395 LVVVK
+395 LVTVK
-400 LPENM
+400 LPESI
-405 TEVGEDIFGDCKNL
+405 TEVGEDIFGDCKTL
-419 RGVKIPEGVSRINK
+419 RGVKLPEGVSRINK
-433 EAFYGCSILET
+433 EAFYGCSILEK

-453 VGDNAFSLCSKMELD
+453 VDDNAFVYCGLLELD
-468 NLPNSLLHVGQSA
+468 NLPSSLLHVGQSA

-487 QALKLDRKVE
+487 KALKLDRKVE
-497 IGAGAFSN
+497 IGAGAFSY

-513 ATPCDSILGGT
+513 TTPCDSIREGT
-524 FSDCPNLTK
+524 FRGCPNLTK

-544 DKAFANSPVKEA
+544 YNAFSNSPVKEA
-556 NLPSTLRDISST
+556 NLPSTLRDISSN
-568 AFTGYSSYCPFINDI
+568 AFRGSSYCPFINDI

-598 CVDRDLEEYTIKD
+598 CVDKNQEEYTIKD
-611 GTVTLADNLFENWQ
+611 GTVTLADNLFENWL

-640 GNKAFAG
+640 GNRAFAY
-647 TQIKTLPEML
+647 TQIKALPEMP

-676 TIPETVEYIGGRAFY
+676 TIPETVEYIGGGAFY

-712 EPNAPLEKIVIGGK
+712 ESNAPLEKIVIGDK
-726 VRRLPNVIFSGR
+726 VRRLPRGIFSGR
-738 EFTEVALPS
+738 EFTEVALPA
-747 CLERIDDY
+747 CLERIDES
-755 AFSGC
+755 AFRGC

-772 RYIGDNAFSG
+772 RYIGD
-782 CKNLTS
+782 
-788 INLSDCIRYIG
+788 D
-799 NNVFSECKNLTT
+799 
-811 INLSDS
+811 
-817 IRYIG
+817 
-822 EGAFYGCSS
+822 AFYGCSS

-845 NYAFRQTALETIS
+845 SRAFRQTALETIS
-858 LPEGVTSVGI
+858 LPEGVTSVGDG
-868 NAFHNCPFAKTVYI
+868 AFSTCPAKTVYI
-882 PSTANVEDNCSYYF
+882 PSTANVEDNFTYNF
-896 EQEEGVNCVI
+896 WQKEGGNCVI
-906 TCMSPIPHPDAKL
+906 TCMSPIPHPVARHWDV
-919 WNKGVAAI
+919 GVAAI

-949 AVNQVGVMDKD
+949 AVNQVGAMDKD
-960 SKTSF
+960 SNTSF

-999 IVLNSTMTTAEVAG
+999 IVLNSTMTAAEVAG

-1067 KSDRGTIEVAYRVD
+1067 KSDRGTIEVAYRVG

-1088 YGAEQEVADDAET
+1088 YGAEQEMADDAET

-1139 GINHTLIDG
+1139 GINHTLIDS

-1163 EQPNAPGIYVVRRAD
+1163 EQPNAPGIYVVRRAN

>member
-1 MRRIK
+1 MAEERD
-6 LILFLFL
+6 LLFK
-13 FCIGIQPALS
+13 
-23 QGSEAVFE
+23 ET
-31 ENFENVVG
+31 FENVVG
-39 TSDGKTKLDPSQLNH
+39 TSDGKTKLNPSQLDN

-69 LIIKEGGSITLPEI
+69 LIIKEGGSITLPVI
-83 PELIGNANLFIYAN
+83 PELIGNASLSVNAIH
-97 YWRNPDKDYEGIDVS
+97 WHNPDKEYDDDDPFYWDFLAKVN
-112 YFEQGVPLSVSI
+112 VSI

-132 EINGKLRMYGVDG
+132 ECGEERIKMYGVDG

-160 NISIYYSTYGYSEG
+160 SVSVYYPFGSSGG
-174 DYIRFSHEAGPFYDP
+174 HYIRFSHEAGPFYDP
-189 FDLTLNPWNVQVD
+189 FDLTLNPWNIQVD
-202 YGDSIYNITVYTLDG
+202 DGDSIYNITVYTLDG
-217 TEPNRY
+217 SMPNHH
-223 SQRYHKG
+223 SQRYHKD

-235 ASTTTVRAALI
+235 ASTTTVRAAMI
-246 LADGSMRHNVPMT
+246 LADGSMRYNDPMT
-259 YTLTKRYDINEL
+259 YTLTKRYDINEQ

-330 KVKFEYDETVYRTYS
+330 KVKFEYDGTVYRTYS

-380 CYRNNLAWAFIKNEN
+380 CYRNNLAWAFFKNES
-395 LVVVK
+395 LVTVK
-400 LPENM
+400 LPESI
-405 TEVGEDIFGDCKNL
+405 TEVGEDIFGDCKTL
-419 RGVKIPEGVSRINK
+419 RGVKLPEGVSRINK
-433 EAFYGCSILET
+433 EAFYGCSILEK

-453 VGDNAFSLCSKMELD
+453 VDDNAFVYCGLLELD
-468 NLPNSLLHVGQSA
+468 NLPSSLLHVGQSA

-487 QALKLDRKVE
+487 KALKLDRKVE
-497 IGAGAFSN
+497 IGAGAFSY

-513 ATPCDSILGGT
+513 TTPCDSIREGT
-524 FSDCPNLTK
+524 FRGCPNLTK

-544 DKAFANSPVKEA
+544 YNAFSNSPVKEA
-556 NLPSTLRDISST
+556 NLPSTLRDISSN
-568 AFTGYSSYCPFINDI
+568 AFRGSSYCPFINDI

-598 CVDRDLEEYTIKD
+598 CVDKNQEEYTIKD
-611 GTVTLADNLFENWQ
+611 GTVTLADNLFENWL

-640 GNKAFAG
+640 GNRAFAY
-647 TQIKTLPEML
+647 TQIKALPEMP

-676 TIPETVEYIGGRAFY
+676 TIPETVEYIGGGAFY

-712 EPNAPLEKIVIGGK
+712 EPNAPLEKIVIGDK
-726 VRRLPNVIFSGR
+726 VRRLPRGIFSGK
-738 EFTEVALPS
+738 EFSEVTLPA
-747 CLERIDDY
+747 CLERIDES
-755 AFSGC
+755 AFYGC
-760 ENLTTINLSDSI
+760 KNLTTINLSDSI
-772 RYIGDNAFSG
+772 RYIGDN
-782 CKNLTS
+782 
-788 INLSDCIRYIG
+788 
-799 NNVFSECKNLTT
+799 
-811 INLSDS
+811 
-817 IRYIG
+817 
-822 EGAFYGCSS
+822 AFYGCSS

-845 NYAFRQTALETIS
+845 SKAFRQTALETIS
-858 LPEGVTSVGI
+858 LPEGVTSVGDG
-868 NAFHNCPFAKTVYI
+868 AFYICPFAKTVYI
-882 PSTANVEDNCSYYF
+882 PSTANVEGDINYYF
-896 EQEEGVNCVI
+896 ELKEGVNCVI
-906 TCMSPIPHPDAKL
+906 TCMSPIPHPQAKY

-949 AVNQVGVMDKD
+949 AVNQVGAMDKD

-999 IVLNSTMTTAEVAG
+999 IVLNSSMTAAEVAG

-1043 IDCKTVGKNTLNVK
+1043 IDGKTMGNNTLNVK

-1067 KSDRGTIEVAYRVD
+1067 KSDRGTIEVAYRVG

-1088 YGAEQEVADDAET
+1088 YGAEQEMADDAEV

-1163 EQPNAPGIYVVRRAD
+1163 EQPNAPGIYVVRRAN

>member
-13 FCIGIQPALS
+13 FCIGIQPALAE
-23 QGSEAVFE
+23 GRDLLFKET
-31 ENFENVVG
+31 FENVVG
-39 TSDGKTKLDPSQLNH
+39 TSDGKTKLNPSQLDN

-69 LIIKEGGSITLPEI
+69 LIIKEGGSITLPVI
-83 PELIGNANLFIYAN
+83 PELIGNASLLINAT
-97 YWRNPDKDYEGIDVS
+97 YWREPDKDYDDIDPA
-112 YFEQGVPLSVSI
+112 FWDKIATLNVSI
-124 SNGKLSSD
+124 SNGKLSSN
-132 EINGKLRMYGVDG
+132 ECERSLCMYGVDG
-145 NSRLKITAPNDIVLR
+145 NSRLKITAPHDIVLR
-160 NISIYYSTYGYSEG
+160 YVYVYYPVNNWE
-174 DYIRFSHEAGPFYDP
+174 DPIIRFSREEGPFYDP
-189 FDLTLNPWNVQVD
+189 FDLTLNPWDIQVD
-202 YGDSIYNITVYTLDG
+202 DGDDIYNITVYTLDG
-217 TEPNRY
+217 SMPNRH

-235 ASTTTVRAALI
+235 ASTTTVRAAMI
-246 LADGSMRHNVPMT
+246 LADGTMRYNIPMT

-568 AFTGYSSYCPFINDI
+568 AFTGYSSYCPFVNDI
-583 QPENHIRYIGKVAYL
+583 QPENHIRYIGKVAYQ

-611 GTVTLADNLFENWQ
+611 GTVTLADELFESSQ
-625 GNATTFHIPASVEQI
+625 GNAFHIPASVEQI
-640 GNKAFAG
+640 GSRVFAG
-647 TQIKTLPEML
+647 TQIKTLPEMP
-657 GLKRIGGE
+657 GLKRIGDE
-665 AFYGCKNLKKL
+665 AFYQCKNLKKV
-676 TIPETVEYIGGRAFY
+676 TIPETVEYIGGGAFY

-700 YNAINAECESFM
+700 YNAINAECERLM
-712 EPNAPLEKIVIGGK
+712 ESNIPLEKIVIGDK
-726 VRRLPNVIFSGR
+726 VRRLPRGIFSGR
-738 EFTEVALPS
+738 EFTEVTLPA
-747 CLERIDDY
+747 CLERIDEF
-755 AFSGC
+755 AFYGC
-760 ENLTTINLSDSI
+760 KNLTTINLSDSI
-772 RYIGDNAFSG
+772 RYIGDN
-782 CKNLTS
+782 
-788 INLSDCIRYIG
+788 
-799 NNVFSECKNLTT
+799 
-811 INLSDS
+811 
-817 IRYIG
+817 
-822 EGAFYGCSS
+822 AFYGCSS

-845 NYAFRQTALETIS
+845 SRAFRQTALETIS
-858 LPEGVTSVGI
+858 LPEGVTSVGDG
-868 NAFHNCPFAKTVYI
+868 AFYICPFAKTVYI
-882 PSTANVEDNCSYYF
+882 PSTANVEDDINYYF
-896 EQEEGVNCVI
+896 ELEEGGNCVI
-906 TCMSPIPHPDAKL
+906 TCMSPIPHPQARH
-919 WNKGVAAI
+919 WNVGVAAI

-943 IADKVM
+943 IADKIM
-949 AVNQVGVMDKD
+949 AVNQVGAMDKD

-999 IVLNSTMTTAEVAG
+999 IVLNSTMTAAEVAG

-1088 YGAEQEVADDAET
+1088 YGAEQEMADDAEA

-1139 GINHTLIDG
+1139 GINHTLIDS

>member
-83 PELIGNANLFIYAN
+83 PELIGNACLSVNAIH
-97 YWRNPDKDYEGIDVS
+97 WHNPDKEYDDDDPFYWDFLAKVN
-112 YFEQGVPLSVSI
+112 VSI

-132 EINGKLRMYGVDG
+132 ECGEERIKMYGVDG

-160 NISIYYSTYGYSEG
+160 SVSVYYPFGSSGG
-174 DYIRFSHEAGPFYDP
+174 HYIRFSHEAGPFYEP
-189 FDLTLNPWNVQVD
+189 FDLTLNPWNIQVD
-202 YGDSIYNITVYTLDG
+202 DGDSIYNITVYTLDG
-217 TEPNRY
+217 SMPNHH
-223 SQRYHKG
+223 SQRYHKD

-235 ASTTTVRAALI
+235 ASTTTVRAAMI
-246 LADGSMRHNVPMT
+246 LADGSMRYNDPMT
-259 YTLTKRYDINEL
+259 YTLTKRYDINEQ

-330 KVKFEYDETVYRTYS
+330 KVKFEYDGTVYRTYS

-380 CYRNNLAWAFIKNEN
+380 CYRNNLAWAFFKNES
-395 LVVVK
+395 LVTVK
-400 LPENM
+400 LPESI
-405 TEVGEDIFGDCKNL
+405 TEVGEDIFGDCKTL
-419 RGVKIPEGVSRINK
+419 RGVKLPEGVSRINK

-487 QALKLDRKVE
+487 KALKLDRKVE
-497 IGAGAFSN
+497 IGAGAFSY

-513 ATPCDSILGGT
+513 ATPCDSIREGT

-568 AFTGYSSYCPFINDI
+568 AFTGYSSYCPFVNDI
-583 QPENHIRYIGKVAYL
+583 QPENHIRYIGKVAYQ

-611 GTVTLADNLFENWQ
+611 GTVTLADELFESSQ
-625 GNATTFHIPASVEQI
+625 GNAFHIPASVEQI
-640 GNKAFAG
+640 GSRVFAG
-647 TQIKTLPEML
+647 TQIKTLPEMP
-657 GLKRIGGE
+657 GLKRIGDG
-665 AFYGCKNLKKL
+665 AFYQCKNLKKV
-676 TIPETVEYIGGRAFY
+676 TIPETVEYIGGGAFY

-700 YNAINAECESFM
+700 YNAINAECERLM
-712 EPNAPLEKIVIGGK
+712 ESNIPLEKIVIGDK
-726 VRRLPNVIFSGR
+726 VRRLPRGIFSGR
-738 EFTEVALPS
+738 EFTEVTLPA
-747 CLERIDDY
+747 CLERIDEF
-755 AFSGC
+755 AFYGC
-760 ENLTTINLSDSI
+760 KNLTTINLSDSI
-772 RYIGDNAFSG
+772 RYIGDN
-782 CKNLTS
+782 
-788 INLSDCIRYIG
+788 
-799 NNVFSECKNLTT
+799 
-811 INLSDS
+811 
-817 IRYIG
+817 
-822 EGAFYGCSS
+822 AFYGCSS

-845 NYAFRQTALETIS
+845 SRAFRQTALEAIS
-858 LPEGVTSVGI
+858 LPEGVTSVGDG
-868 NAFHNCPFAKTVYI
+868 AFYICPFAKTVYI
-882 PSTANVEDNCSYYF
+882 PSTANVEDDINYYF
-896 EQEEGVNCVI
+896 ELEEGGNCVI
-906 TCMSPIPHPDAKL
+906 TCMSPIPHPQARH
-919 WNKGVAAI
+919 WNVGVAAI

-943 IADKVM
+943 IADKIM
-949 AVNQVGVMDKD
+949 AVNQVGAMDKD

-975 GDAVIGDVY
+975 GDAVVGDVY

-999 IVLNSTMTTAEVAG
+999 IVLNSTMTAAEVAG

-1043 IDCKTVGKNTLNVK
+1043 IDGKTMGNNTLNVK

-1088 YGAEQEVADDAET
+1088 YGAEQEMADDAEA

-1139 GINHTLIDG
+1139 GINHTLIDS

-1163 EQPNAPGIYVVRRAD
+1163 EQPNAPGIYVVRRAN

>member
-1 MRRIK
+1 MAEGRD
-6 LILFLFL
+6 LLFK
-13 FCIGIQPALS
+13 
-23 QGSEAVFE
+23 ET
-31 ENFENVVG
+31 FENVVG
-39 TSDGKTKLDPSQLNH
+39 TSDGKTKLNPSQLDN

-69 LIIKEGGSITLPEI
+69 LIIKEGGSITLPVI
-83 PELIGNANLFIYAN
+83 PELIGNACLSVNAIH
-97 YWRNPDKDYEGIDVS
+97 WHNPDKEYDDDDPFYWDFLAKVN
-112 YFEQGVPLSVSI
+112 VSI

-132 EINGKLRMYGVDG
+132 ECGEERIKMYGVDG

-160 NISIYYSTYGYSEG
+160 SVSVYYPFGSSGG
-174 DYIRFSHEAGPFYDP
+174 HYIRFSHEAGPFYDP
-189 FDLTLNPWNVQVD
+189 FDLTLNPWNIQVD
-202 YGDSIYNITVYTLDG
+202 DGDSIYNITVYTLDG
-217 TEPNRY
+217 SMPNHH
-223 SQRYHKG
+223 SQRYHKD

-235 ASTTTVRAALI
+235 ASTTTVRAAMI
-246 LADGSMRHNVPMT
+246 LADGSMRYNDPMT
-259 YTLTKRYDINEL
+259 YTLTKRYDINEQ

-330 KVKFEYDETVYRTYS
+330 KVKFEYDGTVYRTYS

-380 CYRNNLAWAFIKNEN
+380 CYRNNLAWAFFKNES
-395 LVVVK
+395 LVTVK
-400 LPENM
+400 LPESI
-405 TEVGEDIFGDCKNL
+405 TEVGEDIFGDCKTL
-419 RGVKIPEGVSRINK
+419 RGVKLPEGVSRINK

-453 VGDNAFSLCSKMELD
+453 VGDNAFRSCLSLELD
-468 NLPNSLLHVGQSA
+468 NLPNSLLYVGREA
-481 FCYVPL
+481 FCDVPL
-487 QALKLDRKVE
+487 KALKLDRKVE
-497 IGAGAFSN
+497 MGAGAFSN

-513 ATPCDSILGGT
+513 TTPCDSILGET
-524 FSDCPNLTK
+524 FSNCPNLTK

-544 DKAFANSPVKEA
+544 YNAFSNSPVKEA
-556 NLPSTLRDISST
+556 NLPSTLRDISSN
-568 AFTGYSSYCPFINDI
+568 AFRGYSSYCPFINDI
-583 QPENHIRYIGKVAYL
+583 QPENHIRYVGKVAYL
-598 CVDRDLEEYTIKD
+598 CVDKNLEEYTIKE
-611 GTVTLADNLFENWQ
+611 GTVTLADNLFENWL

-640 GNKAFAG
+640 GNRAFAY
-647 TQIKTLPEML
+647 TQIKALPEML

-676 TIPETVEYIGGRAFY
+676 TIPETVEYIGGGAFY

-700 YNAINAECESFM
+700 YNAINAECGSFM
-712 EPNAPLEKIVIGGK
+712 ESNASLEKIVIGDK
-726 VRRLPNVIFSGR
+726 VRRLPRGIFSGR
-738 EFTEVALPS
+738 EFTEVTLPA
-747 CLERIDDY
+747 CLERIDDN

-772 RYIGDNAFSG
+772 RYIGYD
-782 CKNLTS
+782 
-788 INLSDCIRYIG
+788 
-799 NNVFSECKNLTT
+799 
-811 INLSDS
+811 
-817 IRYIG
+817 
-822 EGAFYGCSS
+822 AFYGCSS

-845 NYAFRQTALETIS
+845 SRAFRQTALETIS
-858 LPEGVTSVGI
+858 LPEGVTSVGDG
-868 NAFHNCPFAKTVYI
+868 AFYICPFAKTVYI
-882 PSTANVEDNCSYYF
+882 PSTANVEGDINYYF
-896 EQEEGVNCVI
+896 ELKEGVNCVI
-906 TCMSPIPHPDAKL
+906 TCMSPIPHPQAKY

-938 AQFPD
+938 AQFPE

-949 AVNQVGVMDKD
+949 AVNQVGAMDKD

-999 IVLNSTMTTAEVAG
+999 IVLNSTMTAAEVAG

-1067 KSDRGTIEVAYRVD
+1067 KTDKGTIEVAYRVG

-1088 YGAEQEVADDAET
+1088 YGAEQEMADDAEA

-1139 GINHTLIDG
+1139 GINHTLIDS

-1163 EQPNAPGIYVVRRAD
+1163 EQPNAPGIYVVRRAN

>member
-13 FCIGIQPALS
+13 FCIGIQPALAE
-23 QGSEAVFE
+23 GRDLLFKET
-31 ENFENVVG
+31 FENVVG
-39 TSDGKTKLDPSQLNH
+39 TSDGKTKLNPSQLDN

-69 LIIKEGGSITLPEI
+69 LIIKEGGSITLPVI
-83 PELIGNANLFIYAN
+83 PELIGNASLLINAT
-97 YWRNPDKDYEGIDVS
+97 YWREPDKDYDDIDPA
-112 YFEQGVPLSVSI
+112 FWDKIATLNVSI
-124 SNGKLSSD
+124 SNGKLSSN
-132 EINGKLRMYGVDG
+132 ECERSLCMYGVDG
-145 NSRLKITAPNDIVLR
+145 NSRLKITAPHDIVLR
-160 NISIYYSTYGYSEG
+160 YVYVYYPVNNWE
-174 DYIRFSHEAGPFYDP
+174 DPIIRFSREAGPFYDP
-189 FDLTLNPWNVQVD
+189 FDLTLNPWDIQVD
-202 YGDSIYNITVYTLDG
+202 DGDDIYNITVYTLDG
-217 TEPNRY
+217 SMPNRH

-235 ASTTTVRAALI
+235 ASTTTVRAAMI
-246 LADGSMRHNVPMT
+246 LADGTMRYNIPMT

-524 FSDCPNLTK
+524 FSNCPNLTK

-544 DKAFANSPVKEA
+544 YKAFSNSPIKEA
-556 NLPSTLRDISST
+556 NLPSTLRDISSY
-568 AFTGYSSYCPFINDI
+568 AFTGYSSSYCPFINDI
-583 QPENHIRYIGKVAYL
+583 QPENHIRYIGKVAYQ
-598 CVDRDLEEYTIKD
+598 CVDKNLEEYTIKD

-640 GNKAFAG
+640 GSRVFAG
-647 TQIKTLPEML
+647 TQIKTLPEMP
-657 GLKRIGGE
+657 GLKRIGDE
-665 AFYGCKNLKKL
+665 AFYQCKNLKKV
-676 TIPETVEYIGGRAFY
+676 TIPETVEYIGGGAFY

-700 YNAINAECESFM
+700 YNAINAECERLM
-712 EPNAPLEKIVIGGK
+712 ESNIPLEKIVIGDK
-726 VRRLPNVIFSGR
+726 VRRLPRGIFSGR
-738 EFTEVALPS
+738 EFTEVALPA
-747 CLERIDDY
+747 CLERIDDS
-755 AFSGC
+755 AFYGC
-760 ENLTTINLSDSI
+760 KNLTTINISDSI
-772 RYIGDNAFSG
+772 RYIGDN
-782 CKNLTS
+782 
-788 INLSDCIRYIG
+788 
-799 NNVFSECKNLTT
+799 
-811 INLSDS
+811 
-817 IRYIG
+817 
-822 EGAFYGCSS
+822 AFYGCSS

-845 NYAFRQTALETIS
+845 SRAFRQTALETIS
-858 LPEGVTSVGI
+858 LPEGVTSVGDG
-868 NAFHNCPFAKTVYI
+868 AFYICPFAKTVYI
-882 PSTANVEDNCSYYF
+882 PSTANVEGDINYYF
-896 EQEEGVNCVI
+896 ELEEGVNCVI
-906 TCMSPIPHPDAKL
+906 TCMSPIPHPQAKY

-949 AVNQVGVMDKD
+949 AVNQVGAMDKD

-999 IVLNSTMTTAEVAG
+999 IVLNSTMTAAEVAG

-1067 KSDRGTIEVAYRVD
+1067 KSDRGTVEVAYRVG

-1139 GINHTLIDG
+1139 GINHTLIDS

-1163 EQPNAPGIYVVRRAD
+1163 EQPNAPGIYVVRRAN

>member
-13 FCIGIQPALS
+13 FCIGIQPALAE
-23 QGSEAVFE
+23 GRDLLFKET
-31 ENFENVVG
+31 FENVVG
-39 TSDGKTKLDPSQLNH
+39 TSDGKTKLNPSQLDN

-69 LIIKEGGSITLPEI
+69 LIIKEGGSITLPVI
-83 PELIGNANLFIYAN
+83 PELIGNASLLINAT
-97 YWRNPDKDYEGIDVS
+97 YWREPDKDYDDIDPA
-112 YFEQGVPLSVSI
+112 FWDKIATLNVSI
-124 SNGKLSSD
+124 SNGKLSSN
-132 EINGKLRMYGVDG
+132 ECERSLCMYGVDG
-145 NSRLKITAPNDIVLR
+145 NSRLKITAPHDIVLR
-160 NISIYYSTYGYSEG
+160 YVYVYYPVNNWE
-174 DYIRFSHEAGPFYDP
+174 DPIIRFSREAGPFYDP
-189 FDLTLNPWNVQVD
+189 FDLTLNPWDIQVD
-202 YGDSIYNITVYTLDG
+202 DGDDIYNITVYTLDG
-217 TEPNRY
+217 SMPNRH

-235 ASTTTVRAALI
+235 ASTTTVRAAMI
-246 LADGSMRHNVPMT
+246 LADGTMRYNIPMT

-568 AFTGYSSYCPFINDI
+568 AFTGYSSYCPFVNDI
-583 QPENHIRYIGKVAYL
+583 QPENHIRYIGKVAYQ
-598 CVDRDLEEYTIKD
+598 CVDKNLEEYTIKD

-640 GNKAFAG
+640 GSRVFAG
-647 TQIKTLPEML
+647 TQIKTLPEMP
-657 GLKRIGGE
+657 GLKRIGDE
-665 AFYGCKNLKKL
+665 AFYQCKNLKKV
-676 TIPETVEYIGGRAFY
+676 TIPETVEYIGGGAFY

-700 YNAINAECESFM
+700 YNAINAECERLM
-712 EPNAPLEKIVIGGK
+712 ESNIPLEKIVIGDK
-726 VRRLPNVIFSGR
+726 VRRLPRGIFSGR
-738 EFTEVALPS
+738 EFTEVALPA
-747 CLERIDDY
+747 CLERIDDS
-755 AFSGC
+755 AFYGC
-760 ENLTTINLSDSI
+760 KNLTTINISDSI
-772 RYIGDNAFSG
+772 RYIGDN
-782 CKNLTS
+782 
-788 INLSDCIRYIG
+788 
-799 NNVFSECKNLTT
+799 
-811 INLSDS
+811 
-817 IRYIG
+817 
-822 EGAFYGCSS
+822 AFYGCSS

-845 NYAFRQTALETIS
+845 SRAFRQTALETIS
-858 LPEGVTSVGI
+858 LPEGVTSVGDG
-868 NAFHNCPFAKTVYI
+868 AFYICPFAKTVYI
-882 PSTANVEDNCSYYF
+882 PSTANVEGDINYYF
-896 EQEEGVNCVI
+896 ELEEGVNCVI
-906 TCMSPIPHPDAKL
+906 TCMSPIPHPQAKY

-943 IADKVM
+943 IADKIM
-949 AVNQVGVMDKD
+949 AVNQVGAMDKD

-999 IVLNSTMTTAEVAG
+999 IVLNSTMTAAEVAG

-1030 LIVKVNAGDGTMV
+1030 LIVKVNTGDGTMV

-1088 YGAEQEVADDAET
+1088 YGAEQEVADDAEA

-1139 GINHTLIDG
+1139 GINHTLIDS

-1163 EQPNAPGIYVVRRAD
+1163 EQPNAPGIYVVRRAN

>member
-13 FCIGIQPALS
+13 FCIGIQPALAE
-23 QGSEAVFE
+23 GRDLLFE
-31 ENFENVVG
+31 ETFEKVVG
-39 TSDGKTKLDPSQLNH
+39 TSDGKTKLNPSQLDN

-69 LIIKEGGSITLPEI
+69 LIIKEGGSITLPVI
-83 PELIGNANLFIYAN
+83 PELIGNACLSVNAIH
-97 YWRNPDKDYEGIDVS
+97 WHNPDKEYDDDDPFYWDFLAKVN
-112 YFEQGVPLSVSI
+112 VSI

-132 EINGKLRMYGVDG
+132 ECGEERIKMYGVDG

-160 NISIYYSTYGYSEG
+160 SVSVYYPFGSSGG
-174 DYIRFSHEAGPFYDP
+174 HYIRFSHEAGPFYEP
-189 FDLTLNPWNVQVD
+189 FDLTLNPWNIQVD
-202 YGDSIYNITVYTLDG
+202 DGDSIYNITVYTLDG
-217 TEPNRY
+217 SMPNHH
-223 SQRYHKG
+223 SQRYHKD

-235 ASTTTVRAALI
+235 ASTTTVRAAMI
-246 LADGSMRHNVPMT
+246 LADGSMRYNDPMT
-259 YTLTKRYDINEL
+259 YTLTKRYDINEQ

-330 KVKFEYDETVYRTYS
+330 KVKFEYDGTVYRTYS

-380 CYRNNLAWAFIKNEN
+380 CYRNNLARAFFKNGS
-395 LVVVK
+395 LVTVK
-400 LPENM
+400 LPESM
-405 TEVGEDIFGDCKNL
+405 TEVGEDIFADCKTL
-419 RGVKIPEGVSRINK
+419 RGVKLPEGVAHI
-433 EAFYGCSILET
+433 EGAAFQGCNILEKL
-444 INFPAKLTS
+444 NFPAKLTS
-453 VGDNAFSLCSKMELD
+453 VGDNAFRSCLSLELD
-468 NLPNSLLHVGQSA
+468 NLPNSLLYVGREA
-481 FCYVPL
+481 FCDVPL
-487 QALKLDRKVE
+487 KALKLDRKVE
-497 IGAGAFSN
+497 MGAGAFSN

-513 ATPCDSILGGT
+513 ATPCDSILGET
-524 FSDCPNLTK
+524 FSNCPNLTK

-544 DKAFANSPVKEA
+544 YNAFSNSPIKEA
-556 NLPSTLRDISST
+556 NLPSTLRDISSY
-568 AFTGYSSYCPFINDI
+568 AFLGYSSYCPFINDI
-583 QPENHIRYIGKVAYL
+583 QPENHIRYIGKVAYQ

-611 GTVTLADNLFENWQ
+611 GTVTLADELFESSQ
-625 GNATTFHIPASVEQI
+625 GNAFHIPASVEQI
-640 GNKAFAG
+640 GNRAFAY
-647 TQIKTLPEML
+647 TQIKALPEML

-676 TIPETVEYIGGRAFY
+676 TIPETVEYIGGGAFY

-712 EPNAPLEKIVIGGK
+712 ESNAPLEKIVIGDK
-726 VRRLPNVIFSGR
+726 VRRLPRGIFSGR
-738 EFTEVALPS
+738 EFTEVALPA

-772 RYIGDNAFSG
+772 RYIGDNAF
-782 CKNLTS
+782 
-788 INLSDCIRYIG
+788 
-799 NNVFSECKNLTT
+799 
-811 INLSDS
+811 
-817 IRYIG
+817 
-822 EGAFYGCSS
+822 YGCSS

-845 NYAFRQTALETIS
+845 SRAFRQTALETIS
-858 LPEGVTSVGI
+858 LPEGVTSVGDG
-868 NAFHNCPFAKTVYI
+868 AFYICPFAKTVYI
-882 PSTANVEDNCSYYF
+882 PSTANVEDDINYYF
-896 EQEEGVNCVI
+896 ELEEGGNCVI
-906 TCMSPIPHPDAKL
+906 TCMSPIPHPQARH
-919 WNKGVAAI
+919 WNVGVAAI

-943 IADKVM
+943 IADKIM
-949 AVNQVGVMDKD
+949 AVNQVGAMDKD

-999 IVLNSTMTTAEVAG
+999 IVLNSTMTAAEVAG

-1067 KSDRGTIEVAYRVD
+1067 KTDKGTIEVAYRVG

-1088 YGAEQEVADDAET
+1088 YGAEQEMADDAEA

-1139 GINHTLIDG
+1139 GINHTLIDS

-1163 EQPNAPGIYVVRRAD
+1163 EQPNAPGIYVVRRAN

>member
-1 MRRIK
+1 MAEGRD
-6 LILFLFL
+6 LLFK
-13 FCIGIQPALS
+13 
-23 QGSEAVFE
+23 ET
-31 ENFENVVG
+31 FENVVG
-39 TSDGKTKLDPSQLNH
+39 TSDGKTKLNPSQLDN

-69 LIIKEGGSITLPEI
+69 LIIKEGGSITLPVI
-83 PELIGNANLFIYAN
+83 PELIGNASLLINAT
-97 YWRNPDKDYEGIDVS
+97 YWREPDKDYDDIDPA
-112 YFEQGVPLSVSI
+112 FWDKIATLNVSI
-124 SNGKLSSD
+124 SNGKLSSN
-132 EINGKLRMYGVDG
+132 ECERSLCMYGVDG
-145 NSRLKITAPNDIVLR
+145 NSRLKITAPHDIVLR
-160 NISIYYSTYGYSEG
+160 YVYVYYPVNNWE
-174 DYIRFSHEAGPFYDP
+174 DPIIRFSREAGPFYDP
-189 FDLTLNPWNVQVD
+189 FDLTLNPWDIQVD
-202 YGDSIYNITVYTLDG
+202 DGDDIYNITVYTLDG
-217 TEPNRY
+217 SMPNRH

-235 ASTTTVRAALI
+235 ASTTTVRAAMI
-246 LADGSMRHNVPMT
+246 LADGTMRYNIPMT

-568 AFTGYSSYCPFINDI
+568 AFTGYSSYCPFVNDI
-583 QPENHIRYIGKVAYL
+583 QPENHIRYIGKVAYQ

-640 GNKAFAG
+640 GSRVFAG
-647 TQIKTLPEML
+647 TQIKTLPEMP
-657 GLKRIGGE
+657 GLKRIGDE
-665 AFYGCKNLKKL
+665 AFYQCKNLKKV
-676 TIPETVEYIGGRAFY
+676 TIPETVEYIGGGAFY

-700 YNAINAECESFM
+700 YNAINAECERLM
-712 EPNAPLEKIVIGGK
+712 ESNIPLEKIVIGDK
-726 VRRLPNVIFSGR
+726 VRRLPRGIFSGR
-738 EFTEVALPS
+738 EFTEVALPA
-747 CLERIDDY
+747 CLERIDES
-755 AFSGC
+755 AFRGC

-772 RYIGDNAFSG
+772 RYIGYD
-782 CKNLTS
+782 
-788 INLSDCIRYIG
+788 
-799 NNVFSECKNLTT
+799 
-811 INLSDS
+811 
-817 IRYIG
+817 
-822 EGAFYGCSS
+822 AFYGCSS

-845 NYAFRQTALETIS
+845 SRAFRQTALETIS
-858 LPEGVTSVGI
+858 LPEGVTSVGDG
-868 NAFHNCPFAKTVYI
+868 AFYICPFAKTVYI
-882 PSTANVEDNCSYYF
+882 PSTANVEGDINYYF
-896 EQEEGVNCVI
+896 ELEEGVNCVI
-906 TCMSPIPHPDAKL
+906 TCMSPIPHPQAKY

-960 SKTSF
+960 SKISF

-999 IVLNSTMTTAEVAG
+999 IVLNSTMTAAEVAG

-1067 KSDRGTIEVAYRVD
+1067 KTDKGTIEVAYRVG

-1088 YGAEQEVADDAET
+1088 YGAEQEMADDAET

-1139 GINHTLIDG
+1139 GINHTLIDS

-1163 EQPNAPGIYVVRRAD
+1163 EQPNAPGIYVVRRAN

>member
-13 FCIGIQPALS
+13 LCIGIQPALAQS
-23 QGSEAVFE
+23 REAVFE

-39 TSDGKTKLDPSQLNH
+39 TADGKTKLDPSQLNH

-97 YWRNPDKDYEGIDVS
+97 YWRNPDKDYEDIDIS
-112 YFEQGVPLSVSI
+112 YFEQEVPLNVSI

-160 NISIYYSTYGYSEG
+160 NISVYYHGYGYSEG

-217 TEPNRY
+217 TVPNRY
-223 SQRYHKG
+223 SQRYHKD

-246 LADGSMRHNVPMT
+246 LADGSMRYNDPMT
-259 YTLTKRYDINEL
+259 YTLTKRYDINEQ

-330 KVKFEYDETVYRTYS
+330 KVKFEYDGTVYRTYS

-380 CYRNNLAWAFIKNEN
+380 CYRNNLARAFFRNRS
-395 LVVVK
+395 LVTVK
-400 LPENM
+400 LPESM
-405 TEVGEDIFGDCKNL
+405 TELGENIFDDCKAL
-419 RGVKIPEGVSRINK
+419 RGVKVPEGVSHIDGL
-433 EAFYGCSILET
+433 AFSGCNILEKL
-444 INFPAKLTS
+444 NFPEKLTS
-453 VGDNAFSLCSKMELD
+453 VGDNAFWSCYSLVLD
-468 NLPNSLLHVGQSA
+468 NLPNSLLYVGREA
-481 FCYVPL
+481 FCDVPL
-487 QALKLDRKVE
+487 KALKLDRKVE

-513 ATPCDSILGGT
+513 ATPCDSILGET
-524 FSDCPNLTK
+524 FSNCPNLTK

-544 DKAFANSPVKEA
+544 YNAFSYSPVKEA
-556 NLPSTLRDISST
+556 NLPSTLRDISSN
-568 AFTGYSSYCPFINDI
+568 AFRGYSSYCPFINDI
-583 QPENHIRYIGKVAYL
+583 QPENHIRYIGKVAYQ
-598 CVDRDLEEYTIKD
+598 CVDRNQEEYTIKE
-611 GTVTLADNLFENWQ
+611 GTVTLADNLFESWQ
-625 GNATTFHIPASVEQI
+625 GTTFHIPASVEQI

-647 TQIKTLPEML
+647 TPIKTLPEMP
-657 GLKRIGGE
+657 GLKRIGDE
-665 AFYGCKNLKKL
+665 AFYGCKNLKKV
-676 TIPETVEYIGGRAFY
+676 TIPETVEYIGAGIFS

-700 YNAINAECESFM
+700 YNAINAECASYMFF
-712 EPNAPLEKIVIGGK
+712 NNDNHLEKIVIGDK
-726 VRRLPNVIFSGR
+726 VRRLPRGLFGGK
-738 EFTEVALPS
+738 EFTEVTLPA
-747 CLERIDDY
+747 CLERIDDN

-772 RYIGDNAFSG
+772 RYIGYD
-782 CKNLTS
+782 
-788 INLSDCIRYIG
+788 
-799 NNVFSECKNLTT
+799 
-811 INLSDS
+811 
-817 IRYIG
+817 
-822 EGAFYGCSS
+822 AFYGCSS

-845 NYAFRQTALETIS
+845 SRAFRQTALETIS
-858 LPEGVTSVGI
+858 LPEGVTSVGDG
-868 NAFHNCPFAKTVYI
+868 AFYICPFAKTVYI
-882 PSTANVEDNCSYYF
+882 PSTANVEGDINYYF
-896 EQEEGVNCVI
+896 ELKEGVNCVI
-906 TCMSPIPHPDAKL
+906 TCMSPIPHPQAKY

-938 AQFPD
+938 AQFPE

-949 AVNQVGVMDKD
+949 AVNQVSAMDKD
-960 SKTSF
+960 S
-965 AAGISEEADL
+965 
-975 GDAVIGDVY
+975 
-984 VTVGDGDGYDSTDGS
+984 
-999 IVLNSTMTTAEVAG
+999 NS
-1013 IGSLAPGK
+1013 L
-1021 SDIANRFNG
+1021 
-1030 LIVKVNAGDGTMV
+1030 
-1043 IDCKTVGKNTLNVK
+1043 
-1057 VGEAEPQAFV
+1057 
-1067 KSDRGTIEVAYRVD
+1067 
-1081 KETCVYI
+1081 
-1088 YGAEQEVADDAET
+1088 
-1101 AKAHQVAACR
+1101 
-1111 PLSRAAALSASASEN
+1111 
-1126 CVKIYA
+1126 
-1132 VGVSQST
+1132 
-1139 GINHTLIDG
+1139 
-1148 NSPIIGYYTLDGVKI
+1148 
-1163 EQPNAPGIYVVRRAD
+1163 
-1178 GSNYKLVIK
+1178 

>member
-1 MRRIK
+1 M
-6 LILFLFL
+6 
-13 FCIGIQPALS
+13 P
-23 QGSEAVFE
+23 
-31 ENFENVVG
+31 
-39 TSDGKTKLDPSQLNH
+39 NH
-54 PSGWTFDNVYAGEGN
+54 
-69 LIIKEGGSITLPEI
+69 
-83 PELIGNANLFIYAN
+83 
-97 YWRNPDKDYEGIDVS
+97 
-112 YFEQGVPLSVSI
+112 
-124 SNGKLSSD
+124 
-132 EINGKLRMYGVDG
+132 
-145 NSRLKITAPNDIVLR
+145 
-160 NISIYYSTYGYSEG
+160 
-174 DYIRFSHEAGPFYDP
+174 H
-189 FDLTLNPWNVQVD
+189 
-202 YGDSIYNITVYTLDG
+202 
-217 TEPNRY
+217 
-223 SQRYHKG
+223 SQRYHKD

-235 ASTTTVRAALI
+235 ASTTTVRAAMI
-246 LADGSMRHNVPMT
+246 LADGSMRYNDPMT
-259 YTLTKRYDINEL
+259 YTLTKRYDINEQ

-330 KVKFEYDETVYRTYS
+330 KVKFEYDGTVYRTYS

-380 CYRNNLAWAFIKNEN
+380 CYRNNLAWAFFKNES
-395 LVVVK
+395 LVTVK
-400 LPENM
+400 LPESI
-405 TEVGEDIFGDCKNL
+405 TEVGEDIFGDCKTL
-419 RGVKIPEGVSRINK
+419 RGVKLPEGVSRINK

-487 QALKLDRKVE
+487 KALKLDRKVE

-513 ATPCDSILGGT
+513 ATPCDSILGET
-524 FSDCPNLTK
+524 FSNCPNLTK

-544 DKAFANSPVKEA
+544 YKAFSYSPVKEA
-556 NLPSTLRDISST
+556 NLPSTLRDISSY
-568 AFTGYSSYCPFINDI
+568 AFTGYSSSYCPFINDI
-583 QPENHIRYIGKVAYL
+583 QPENHIRYIGKVAYQ
-598 CVDRDLEEYTIKD
+598 CVDKNLEEYTIKD

-640 GNKAFAG
+640 GNRAFAY
-647 TQIKTLPEML
+647 TQIKALPEMP

-676 TIPETVEYIGGRAFY
+676 TIPETVEYIGGGAFY

-712 EPNAPLEKIVIGGK
+712 EPNAPLEKIVIGDK
-726 VRRLPNVIFSGR
+726 VRRLPRGIFSGK
-738 EFTEVALPS
+738 EFSEVTLPA
-747 CLERIDDY
+747 CLERIDES
-755 AFSGC
+755 AFYGC
-760 ENLTTINLSDSI
+760 KNLTTINLSDSI
-772 RYIGDNAFSG
+772 RYIGDN
-782 CKNLTS
+782 
-788 INLSDCIRYIG
+788 
-799 NNVFSECKNLTT
+799 
-811 INLSDS
+811 
-817 IRYIG
+817 
-822 EGAFYGCSS
+822 AFYGCSS

-845 NYAFRQTALETIS
+845 SKAFRQTALETIS
-858 LPEGVTSVGI
+858 LPEGVTSVGDG
-868 NAFHNCPFAKTVYI
+868 AFYVCPFAKTVYI
-882 PSTANVEDNCSYYF
+882 PSTANVEGDIIYYF
-896 EQEEGVNCVI
+896 ELKEGVNCVI
-906 TCMSPIPHPDAKL
+906 TCMSPIPHPQAKY

-960 SKTSF
+960 SKISF

-999 IVLNSTMTTAEVAG
+999 IVLNSTMTAAEVAG

-1067 KSDRGTIEVAYRVD
+1067 KTDKGTIEVAYRVG

-1163 EQPNAPGIYVVRRAD
+1163 EQPNAPGIYVVRRAN

>member
-217 TEPNRY
+217 TVPNRY
-223 SQRYHKG
+223 SQRYHKD

-246 LADGSMRHNVPMT
+246 LADGSMRYNIPMT

-330 KVKFEYDETVYRTYS
+330 KVKFEYDETLYRSYS
-345 PSKGFHEEQ
+345 PPKGFHQ
-354 KIYNYIF
+354 DAYTYNYIF
-361 SKENRTEQVP
+361 SKENRTVQVP
-371 AGFGYKRYD
+371 AGFGFKRYD
-380 CYRNNLAWAFIKNEN
+380 CYRNNLARAFFRNGS
-395 LVVVK
+395 LVTVK
-400 LPENM
+400 LPESM
-405 TEVGEDIFGDCKNL
+405 TELGENIFDDCKAL
-419 RGVKIPEGVSRINK
+419 RGVKLPEGVAHI
-433 EAFYGCSILET
+433 EGAAFQGCNILEKL
-444 INFPAKLTS
+444 NFPAKLTS
-453 VGDNAFSLCSKMELD
+453 VGDNAFRSCLSLELD

-568 AFTGYSSYCPFINDI
+568 AFTGYSSYCPFVNDI
-583 QPENHIRYIGKVAYL
+583 QPENHIRYIGKVAYQ

-611 GTVTLADNLFENWQ
+611 GTVTLADELFESSQ
-625 GNATTFHIPASVEQI
+625 GNAFHIPASVEQI
-640 GNKAFAG
+640 GSRVFAG
-647 TQIKTLPEML
+647 TQIKTLPEMP
-657 GLKRIGGE
+657 GLKRIGDE
-665 AFYGCKNLKKL
+665 AFYQCKNLKKV
-676 TIPETVEYIGGRAFY
+676 TIPETVEYIGGGAFY

-700 YNAINAECESFM
+700 YNAINAECERLM
-712 EPNAPLEKIVIGGK
+712 ESNIPLEKIVIGDK
-726 VRRLPNVIFSGR
+726 VRRLPRGIFSGR
-738 EFTEVALPS
+738 EFTEVTLPA
-747 CLERIDDY
+747 CLERIDEF
-755 AFSGC
+755 AFYGC
-760 ENLTTINLSDSI
+760 KNLTTINLSDSI
-772 RYIGDNAFSG
+772 RYIGDN
-782 CKNLTS
+782 
-788 INLSDCIRYIG
+788 
-799 NNVFSECKNLTT
+799 
-811 INLSDS
+811 
-817 IRYIG
+817 
-822 EGAFYGCSS
+822 AFYGCSS

-845 NYAFRQTALETIS
+845 SRAFRQTALETIS
-858 LPEGVTSVGI
+858 LPEGVTSVGDG
-868 NAFHNCPFAKTVYI
+868 AFSDCPAKTVYI
-882 PSTANVEDNCSYYF
+882 PSTANVEDNFTYSF
-896 EQEEGVNCVI
+896 LKKEGGDCVI
-906 TCMSPIPHPDAKL
+906 TCMSPIPHPQAEC
-919 WNKGVAAI
+919 WNVGVAAI

-999 IVLNSTMTTAEVAG
+999 IVLNSTMTAAEVAG

-1030 LIVKVNAGDGTMV
+1030 LIVKVNTGDGTMV

-1088 YGAEQEVADDAET
+1088 YGAEQEMADDAEA

-1139 GINHTLIDG
+1139 GINHTLIDS

-1163 EQPNAPGIYVVRRAD
+1163 EQPNAPGIYVVRRAN

>member
-1 MRRIK
+1 MAEE
-6 LILFLFL
+6 
-13 FCIGIQPALS
+13 GGAL
-23 QGSEAVFE
+23 FE
-31 ENFENVVG
+31 ETFQNVVG
-39 TSDGKTKLDPSQLNH
+39 TSDGKTKLNPSQLDN

-69 LIIKEGGSITLPEI
+69 LIIKEGGSITLPVI
-83 PELIGNANLFIYAN
+83 PELIGNACLSITAFH
-97 YWRNPDKDYEGIDVS
+97 WHNPDKEYDDDDPS
-112 YFEQGVPLSVSI
+112 YWDPSYWDFPAKVNISI
-124 SNGKLSSD
+124 SNGKLNSD
-132 EINGKLRMYGVDG
+132 ECGEERIKMYGVDG

-160 NISIYYSTYGYSEG
+160 NISIYYSAYGYSEG

-189 FDLTLNPWNVQVD
+189 FDLTLNPWNIQVD

-217 TEPNRY
+217 SMPNHH
-223 SQRYHKG
+223 SQRYHKD

-235 ASTTTVRAALI
+235 ASTTTVRAAMI
-246 LADGSMRHNVPMT
+246 LADGSMRYNDPMT
-259 YTLTKRYDINEL
+259 YTLTKRYDINEQ

-330 KVKFEYDETVYRTYS
+330 KVKFEYDGTVYRTYS
-345 PSKGFHEEQ
+345 PSKGFHQEQ

-380 CYRNNLAWAFIKNEN
+380 CYRNNLAWAFFKNGS
-395 LVVVK
+395 LVTVK
-400 LPENM
+400 LPESM
-405 TEVGEDIFGDCKNL
+405 TELGDNIFDDCKAL
-419 RGVKIPEGVSRINK
+419 RGVKVPEGVTHIDGS
-433 EAFYGCSILET
+433 AFSNCNILEKL
-444 INFPAKLTS
+444 NFPAKLTS
-453 VGDNAFSLCSKMELD
+453 VGDNAFWSCYSLELD
-468 NLPNSLLHVGQSA
+468 NLPNSLLYVGREA
-481 FCYVPL
+481 FCNVPL
-487 QALKLDRKVE
+487 KALKLDRKVE
-497 IGAGAFSN
+497 IGTGAFSD

-513 ATPCDSILGGT
+513 ATPCDSILGET
-524 FSDCPNLTK
+524 FRDCPNLTK

-544 DKAFANSPVKEA
+544 DNAFANSPVKEA
-556 NLPSTLRDISST
+556 NLPSTLRDVSSY
-568 AFTGYSSYCPFINDI
+568 AFGGYSSYCPFINNI
-583 QPENHIRYIGKVAYL
+583 QPENHIRYIGRVAYQ

-611 GTVTLADNLFENWQ
+611 GTVTLADNLFENSQ
-625 GNATTFHIPASVEQI
+625 GKATIFHIPASVEQI
-640 GNKAFAG
+640 GNRAFAYM
-647 TQIKTLPEML
+647 QIKALPEMP

-676 TIPETVEYIGGRAFY
+676 TIPETVEYIGGGAFY

-712 EPNAPLEKIVIGGK
+712 EPNAPLEKIVIGDK
-726 VRRLPNVIFSGR
+726 VRRLPRGIFSGK
-738 EFTEVALPS
+738 EFSEVTLPA
-747 CLERIDDY
+747 CLERIDES
-755 AFSGC
+755 AFYGC
-760 ENLTTINLSDSI
+760 KNLTTINLSDSI
-772 RYIGDNAFSG
+772 RYIGDN
-782 CKNLTS
+782 
-788 INLSDCIRYIG
+788 
-799 NNVFSECKNLTT
+799 
-811 INLSDS
+811 
-817 IRYIG
+817 
-822 EGAFYGCSS
+822 AFYGCSS

-845 NYAFRQTALETIS
+845 SKAFRQTALETIS
-858 LPEGVTSVGI
+858 LPEGVTSVGDG
-868 NAFHNCPFAKTVYI
+868 AFYVCPFAKMVYI
-882 PSTANVEDNCSYYF
+882 PSTANVEGDIIYYF
-896 EQEEGVNCVI
+896 ELKEGVNCVI
-906 TCMSPIPHPDAKL
+906 TCMSPIPHPQAKYWNN

-943 IADKVM
+943 IADKIM
-949 AVNQVGVMDKD
+949 AVNQVGAIDED

-975 GDAVIGDVY
+975 GDTVIGDVY

-999 IVLNSTMTTAEVAG
+999 IVLNSTMTAAEVAG

-1043 IDCKTVGKNTLNVK
+1043 IDGKTMGNNTLNVK

-1088 YGAEQEVADDAET
+1088 YGAEQEMADDAEA

-1139 GINHTLIDG
+1139 GINHTLIDS

-1163 EQPNAPGIYVVRRAD
+1163 EQPNAPGIYVVRRAN
-1178 GSNYKLVIK
+1178 GSNYKLVKK

>member
-6 LILFLFL
+6 LLLFLFL

-69 LIIKEGGSITLPEI
+69 LIIKEGGSITLPVI
-83 PELIGNANLFIYAN
+83 PELIGNACLSITAFHWHNPEKEYDADDPS
-97 YWRNPDKDYEGIDVS
+97 YWDPS
-112 YFEQGVPLSVSI
+112 YWDFPAKVNISI

-174 DYIRFSHEAGPFYDP
+174 DYIRFSHEAGPFFDP

-246 LADGSMRHNVPMT
+246 LADGSMCYHVPKT

-291 LDPDEVNGLVLTGTM
+291 LDPDEVSGLVLTGTM

-320 VGSLAYLDLE
+320 VGSLTYLDLE
-330 KVKFEYDETVYRTYS
+330 KVKFEYDETLYRSYS
-345 PSKGFHEEQ
+345 PPKGFQ
-354 KIYNYIF
+354 QDAYTYNYIF
-361 SKENRTEQVP
+361 SKENRTVQVP
-371 AGFGYKRYD
+371 AGFGFKRYD
-380 CYRNNLAWAFIKNEN
+380 CYRNNLARAFFRNGS
-395 LVVVK
+395 LVTVK
-400 LPENM
+400 LPESM
-405 TEVGEDIFGDCKNL
+405 TELGENIFDDCKAL
-419 RGVKIPEGVSRINK
+419 RGVKLPEGVAHI
-433 EAFYGCSILET
+433 EGAAFQGCNILEKL
-444 INFPAKLTS
+444 NFPAKLTS
-453 VGDNAFSLCSKMELD
+453 VGDNAFRSCLSLELD
-468 NLPNSLLHVGQSA
+468 NLPNSLLYVGREA
-481 FCYVPL
+481 FCDVPL
-487 QALKLDRKVE
+487 KALKLDRKVE

-544 DKAFANSPVKEA
+544 YSAFANSPVKEA
-556 NLPSTLRDISST
+556 NLPSTLRDISSY
-568 AFTGYSSYCPFINDI
+568 AFLGYSSYCPFINDI
-583 QPENHIRYIGKVAYL
+583 QPENHIRYIGKVAYQ

-611 GTVTLADNLFENWQ
+611 GTVTLADELFESSQ
-625 GNATTFHIPASVEQI
+625 GNAFHIPASVEQI
-640 GNKAFAG
+640 GNRAFAY
-647 TQIKTLPEML
+647 TQIKALPEML

-726 VRRLPNVIFSGR
+726 VRRLPNGIFSGR
-738 EFTEVALPS
+738 EFTEVTLPA
-747 CLERIDDY
+747 CLERIDES
-755 AFSGC
+755 AFYGC
-760 ENLTTINLSDSI
+760 TNLTTINFSDSI
-772 RYIGDNAFSG
+772 RYIGDN
-782 CKNLTS
+782 
-788 INLSDCIRYIG
+788 
-799 NNVFSECKNLTT
+799 
-811 INLSDS
+811 
-817 IRYIG
+817 
-822 EGAFYGCSS
+822 AFYGCSS

-845 NYAFRQTALETIS
+845 SKAFRQTALETIS
-858 LPEGVTSVGI
+858 LPEGVTSVGDG
-868 NAFHNCPFAKTVYI
+868 AFYICPFAKTVYI
-882 PSTANVEDNCSYYF
+882 PSTANVEGDIIYYF
-896 EQEEGVNCVI
+896 ELKEGVNCVI
-906 TCMSPIPHPDAKL
+906 TCMSPIPHPQAKYWNN

-943 IADKVM
+943 IADKIM
-949 AVNQVGVMDKD
+949 AVNQVGAMDKD

-999 IVLNSTMTTAEVAG
+999 IVLNSTMTAAEVAG

-1088 YGAEQEVADDAET
+1088 YVAEQEVADDTET

-1139 GINHTLIDG
+1139 GINHTLIDS

>member
-69 LIIKEGGSITLPEI
+69 LIIKEGGSITLPVI
-83 PELIGNANLFIYAN
+83 PELIGNASLLINAT
-97 YWRNPDKDYEGIDVS
+97 YWREPDKDYDDIDPA
-112 YFEQGVPLSVSI
+112 FWDKIATLNVSI
-124 SNGKLSSD
+124 SNGKLSSN
-132 EINGKLRMYGVDG
+132 ECERSLCMYGVDG
-145 NSRLKITAPNDIVLR
+145 NSRLKITAPHDIVLR
-160 NISIYYSTYGYSEG
+160 YVYVYYPVNNWE
-174 DYIRFSHEAGPFYDP
+174 DPIIRFSREAGPFYDP
-189 FDLTLNPWNVQVD
+189 FDLTLNPWDIQVD
-202 YGDSIYNITVYTLDG
+202 DGDDIYNITVYTLDG
-217 TEPNRY
+217 SMPNRH

-235 ASTTTVRAALI
+235 ASTTTVRAAMI
-246 LADGSMRHNVPMT
+246 LADGTMRYNIPMT

-568 AFTGYSSYCPFINDI
+568 AFTGYSSYCPFVNDI
-583 QPENHIRYIGKVAYL
+583 QPENHIRYIGKVAYQ

-640 GNKAFAG
+640 GSRVFAG
-647 TQIKTLPEML
+647 TQIKTLPEMP
-657 GLKRIGGE
+657 GLKRIGDE
-665 AFYGCKNLKKL
+665 AFYQCKNLKKV
-676 TIPETVEYIGGRAFY
+676 TIPETVEYIGGGAFY

-700 YNAINAECESFM
+700 YNAINAECERLM
-712 EPNAPLEKIVIGGK
+712 ESNIPLEKIVIGDK
-726 VRRLPNVIFSGR
+726 VRRLPRGIFSGR
-738 EFTEVALPS
+738 EFTEVALPA
-747 CLERIDDY
+747 CLERIDES
-755 AFSGC
+755 AFRGC

-772 RYIGDNAFSG
+772 RYIGYD
-782 CKNLTS
+782 
-788 INLSDCIRYIG
+788 
-799 NNVFSECKNLTT
+799 
-811 INLSDS
+811 
-817 IRYIG
+817 
-822 EGAFYGCSS
+822 AFYGCSS

-845 NYAFRQTALETIS
+845 SRAFRQTALETIS
-858 LPEGVTSVGI
+858 LPEGVTSVGDG
-868 NAFHNCPFAKTVYI
+868 AFYICPFAKTVYI
-882 PSTANVEDNCSYYF
+882 PSTANVEGDINYYF
-896 EQEEGVNCVI
+896 ELEEGVNCVI
-906 TCMSPIPHPDAKL
+906 TCMSPIPHPQAKY

-949 AVNQVGVMDKD
+949 AVNQVGAMDKD

-999 IVLNSTMTTAEVAG
+999 IVLNSTMTAAEVAG

-1067 KSDRGTIEVAYRVD
+1067 KSDRGTIEVAYRVG

-1088 YGAEQEVADDAET
+1088 YGAEQEMADDAEA

>member
-13 FCIGIQPALS
+13 FCIGIQPALAEE
-23 QGSEAVFE
+23 GGALFE
-31 ENFENVVG
+31 ETFQNVVG
-39 TSDGKTKLDPSQLNH
+39 TSDGKTKLNPSQLDN

-69 LIIKEGGSITLPEI
+69 LIIKEGGSITLPVI
-83 PELIGNANLFIYAN
+83 PELIGNACLSITAFH
-97 YWRNPDKDYEGIDVS
+97 WHNPDKEYDDDDPS
-112 YFEQGVPLSVSI
+112 YWDPSYWDFPAKVNISI
-124 SNGKLSSD
+124 SNGKLNSD
-132 EINGKLRMYGVDG
+132 ECGEERIKMYGVDG

-160 NISIYYSTYGYSEG
+160 NISIYYSAYGYSEG

-189 FDLTLNPWNVQVD
+189 FDLTLNPWNIQVD

-217 TEPNRY
+217 SMPNHH
-223 SQRYHKG
+223 SQRYHKD

-235 ASTTTVRAALI
+235 ASTTTVRAAMI
-246 LADGSMRHNVPMT
+246 LADGSMRYNDPMT
-259 YTLTKRYDINEL
+259 YTLTKRYDINEQ

-330 KVKFEYDETVYRTYS
+330 KVKFEYDGTVYRTYS
-345 PSKGFHEEQ
+345 PSKGFHQEQ

-380 CYRNNLAWAFIKNEN
+380 CYRNNLAWAFFKNGS
-395 LVVVK
+395 LVTVK
-400 LPENM
+400 LPESM
-405 TEVGEDIFGDCKNL
+405 TELGDNIFDDCKAL
-419 RGVKIPEGVSRINK
+419 RGVKVPEGVTHIDGS
-433 EAFYGCSILET
+433 AFSNCNILEKL
-444 INFPAKLTS
+444 NFPAKLTS
-453 VGDNAFSLCSKMELD
+453 VGDNAFWSCYSLELD
-468 NLPNSLLHVGQSA
+468 NLPNSLLYVGREA
-481 FCYVPL
+481 FCNVPL
-487 QALKLDRKVE
+487 KALKLDRKVE
-497 IGAGAFSN
+497 IGAGAFSD

-513 ATPCDSILGGT
+513 ATPCDSILGET
-524 FSDCPNLTK
+524 FRDCPNLTK

-544 DKAFANSPVKEA
+544 DNAFANSPVKEA
-556 NLPSTLRDISST
+556 NLPSTLRDVSSY
-568 AFTGYSSYCPFINDI
+568 AFGGYSSYCPFINNI
-583 QPENHIRYIGKVAYL
+583 QPENHIRYIGRVAYQ

-611 GTVTLADNLFENWQ
+611 GTVTLADNLFENSQ
-625 GNATTFHIPASVEQI
+625 GKATIFHIPASVEQI
-640 GNKAFAG
+640 GNRAFAY
-647 TQIKTLPEML
+647 TQIKALPEMP

-676 TIPETVEYIGGRAFY
+676 TIPETVEYIGGGAFY

-712 EPNAPLEKIVIGGK
+712 EPNAPLEKIVIGDK
-726 VRRLPNVIFSGR
+726 VRRLPRGIFSGK
-738 EFTEVALPS
+738 EFSEVTLPA
-747 CLERIDDY
+747 CLERIDES
-755 AFSGC
+755 AFYGC
-760 ENLTTINLSDSI
+760 KNLTTINLSDSI
-772 RYIGDNAFSG
+772 RYIGDN
-782 CKNLTS
+782 
-788 INLSDCIRYIG
+788 
-799 NNVFSECKNLTT
+799 
-811 INLSDS
+811 
-817 IRYIG
+817 
-822 EGAFYGCSS
+822 AFYGCSS

-845 NYAFRQTALETIS
+845 SKAFRQTALETIS
-858 LPEGVTSVGI
+858 LPEGVTSVGDG
-868 NAFHNCPFAKTVYI
+868 AFYVCPFAKMVYI
-882 PSTANVEDNCSYYF
+882 PSTANVEGDIIYYF
-896 EQEEGVNCVI
+896 ELKEGVNCVI
-906 TCMSPIPHPDAKL
+906 TCMSPIPHPQAKYWNN

-943 IADKVM
+943 IADKIM
-949 AVNQVGVMDKD
+949 AVNQVGAIDED

-975 GDAVIGDVY
+975 GDTVIGDVY

-999 IVLNSTMTTAEVAG
+999 IVLNSTMTAAEVAG

-1043 IDCKTVGKNTLNVK
+1043 IDGKTMGNNTLNVK

-1088 YGAEQEVADDAET
+1088 YGAEQEMADDAEA

-1139 GINHTLIDG
+1139 GINHTLIDS

-1163 EQPNAPGIYVVRRAD
+1163 EQPNAPGIYVVRRAN
-1178 GSNYKLVIK
+1178 GSNYKLVKK

>member
-13 FCIGIQPALS
+13 LCIGIQPALAQS
-23 QGSEAVFE
+23 REAVFE

-39 TSDGKTKLDPSQLNH
+39 TADGKTKLDPSQLNH

-69 LIIKEGGSITLPEI
+69 LIIKEGGSITLPVI
-83 PELIGNANLFIYAN
+83 PELIGNACLSVNAIH
-97 YWRNPDKDYEGIDVS
+97 WHNPDKEYDDDDPFYWDFLAKVN
-112 YFEQGVPLSVSI
+112 VSI

-132 EINGKLRMYGVDG
+132 ECGEERIKMYGVDG

-160 NISIYYSTYGYSEG
+160 SVSVYYPFGSSGG
-174 DYIRFSHEAGPFYDP
+174 HYIRFSHEAGPFYEP
-189 FDLTLNPWNVQVD
+189 FDLTLNPWNIQVD
-202 YGDSIYNITVYTLDG
+202 DGDSIYNITVYTLDG
-217 TEPNRY
+217 SMPNHH
-223 SQRYHKG
+223 SQRYHKD

-235 ASTTTVRAALI
+235 ASTTTVRAAMI
-246 LADGSMRHNVPMT
+246 LADGSMRYNDPMT
-259 YTLTKRYDINEL
+259 YTLTKRYDINEQ

-330 KVKFEYDETVYRTYS
+330 KVKFEYDGTVYRTYS

-380 CYRNNLAWAFIKNEN
+380 CYRNNLAWAFFKNES
-395 LVVVK
+395 LVTVK
-400 LPENM
+400 LPESI
-405 TEVGEDIFGDCKNL
+405 TEVGEDIFGDCKTL
-419 RGVKIPEGVSRINK
+419 RGVKLPEGVSRINK

-487 QALKLDRKVE
+487 KALKLDRKVE

-513 ATPCDSILGGT
+513 ATPCDSILGET
-524 FSDCPNLTK
+524 FSNCPNLTK

-544 DKAFANSPVKEA
+544 YNAFSNSPVKEA
-556 NLPSTLRDISST
+556 NLPSTLRDISSN
-568 AFTGYSSYCPFINDI
+568 AFRGYSSYCPFINDI
-583 QPENHIRYIGKVAYL
+583 QPENHIRYVGKVAYL
-598 CVDRDLEEYTIKD
+598 CVDKNLEEYTIKE
-611 GTVTLADNLFENWQ
+611 GTVTLADNLFENWL

-640 GNKAFAG
+640 GNRAFAY
-647 TQIKTLPEML
+647 TQIKALPEMP
-657 GLKRIGGE
+657 GVKRIGGE

-676 TIPETVEYIGGRAFY
+676 TIPETVEYIGGGAFY

-700 YNAINAECESFM
+700 YNAINAECGSFM
-712 EPNAPLEKIVIGGK
+712 ESNASLEKIVIGDK
-726 VRRLPNVIFSGR
+726 VRRLPRGIFSGR
-738 EFTEVALPS
+738 EFTEVALPA
-747 CLERIDDY
+747 CLERIDDS
-755 AFSGC
+755 AFYGC
-760 ENLTTINLSDSI
+760 KNLTTINLSDSI
-772 RYIGDNAFSG
+772 RYIGDNAF
-782 CKNLTS
+782 
-788 INLSDCIRYIG
+788 
-799 NNVFSECKNLTT
+799 
-811 INLSDS
+811 
-817 IRYIG
+817 
-822 EGAFYGCSS
+822 YGCSS
-831 LKNIHWPLRLTTIG
+831 LKNIHWSLRLTTIG
-845 NYAFRQTALETIS
+845 SRAFRQTALETIS
-858 LPEGVTSVGI
+858 LPEGVTSVGDG
-868 NAFHNCPFAKTVYI
+868 AFYICPFAKTVYI
-882 PSTANVEDNCSYYF
+882 PSTANVEGDINYYF
-896 EQEEGVNCVI
+896 ELEEGVNCVI
-906 TCMSPIPHPDAKL
+906 TCMSPIPHPQAKY

-949 AVNQVGVMDKD
+949 AVNQVGAMDKD

-999 IVLNSTMTTAEVAG
+999 IVLNSTMTAAEVAG

-1067 KSDRGTIEVAYRVD
+1067 KTDKGTIEVAYRVG

-1088 YGAEQEVADDAET
+1088 YGAEQEMADDAEA

-1111 PLSRAAALSASASEN
+1111 PLSRAAALSASTSEN

-1163 EQPNAPGIYVVRRAD
+1163 EQPNAPGIYVVRRAN

>member
-69 LIIKEGGSITLPEI
+69 LIIKEGGSITLPVI
-83 PELIGNANLFIYAN
+83 PELIGNASLLINAT
-97 YWRNPDKDYEGIDVS
+97 YWREPDKDYDDIDPA
-112 YFEQGVPLSVSI
+112 FWDKIATLNVSI
-124 SNGKLSSD
+124 SNGKLSSN
-132 EINGKLRMYGVDG
+132 ECERSLCMYGVDG
-145 NSRLKITAPNDIVLR
+145 NSRLKITAPHDIVLR
-160 NISIYYSTYGYSEG
+160 YVYVYYPVNNWE
-174 DYIRFSHEAGPFYDP
+174 DPIIRFSREAGPFYDP
-189 FDLTLNPWNVQVD
+189 FDLTLNPWDIQVD
-202 YGDSIYNITVYTLDG
+202 DGDDIYNITVYTLDG
-217 TEPNRY
+217 SMPNRH

-235 ASTTTVRAALI
+235 ASTTTVRAAMI
-246 LADGSMRHNVPMT
+246 LADGTMRYNIPMT

-330 KVKFEYDETVYRTYS
+330 KVKLEYDETVYRTYS

-468 NLPNSLLHVGQSA
+468 NLPSSLLHVGQSA

-487 QALKLDRKVE
+487 KALKLDRKVE

-544 DKAFANSPVKEA
+544 YSAFSNSPVKEA
-556 NLPSTLRDISST
+556 NLPSTLRDISSY
-568 AFTGYSSYCPFINDI
+568 AFLGYSSYCPFINDI
-583 QPENHIRYIGKVAYL
+583 QPENHIRYIGKVAYQ

-640 GNKAFAG
+640 GSRVFAG
-647 TQIKTLPEML
+647 TQIKTLPEMP
-657 GLKRIGGE
+657 GLKRIGDE
-665 AFYGCKNLKKL
+665 AFYQCKNLKKV
-676 TIPETVEYIGGRAFY
+676 TIPETVEYIGGGAFY

-726 VRRLPNVIFSGR
+726 VRRLPRGIFSGR
-738 EFTEVALPS
+738 EFTEVALPA
-747 CLERIDDY
+747 CLERIDDS
-755 AFSGC
+755 AFYGC
-760 ENLTTINLSDSI
+760 KNLTTINLSDSI
-772 RYIGDNAFSG
+772 RYIGDNAF
-782 CKNLTS
+782 
-788 INLSDCIRYIG
+788 
-799 NNVFSECKNLTT
+799 
-811 INLSDS
+811 
-817 IRYIG
+817 
-822 EGAFYGCSS
+822 YGCSS
-831 LKNIHWPLRLTTIG
+831 LKNIHWSLRLATIG
-845 NYAFRQTALETIS
+845 SRAFRQTALETIS
-858 LPEGVTSVGI
+858 LPEGVTSVGDG
-868 NAFHNCPFAKTVYI
+868 AFYICPFAKTVYI
-882 PSTANVEDNCSYYF
+882 PSTANVEGDINYYF
-896 EQEEGVNCVI
+896 ELEEGVNCVI
-906 TCMSPIPHPDAKL
+906 TCMSPIPHPQAKY

-943 IADKVM
+943 IADKIM
-949 AVNQVGVMDKD
+949 AVNQVGAMDKD

-999 IVLNSTMTTAEVAG
+999 IVLNSTMTAAEVAG

-1030 LIVKVNAGDGTMV
+1030 LIVKVNTGDGTMV

-1088 YGAEQEVADDAET
+1088 YGAEQEVADDAEA

-1139 GINHTLIDG
+1139 GINHTLIDS

-1163 EQPNAPGIYVVRRAD
+1163 EQPNAPGIYVVRRAN

>member
-13 FCIGIQPALS
+13 FCIGIQPALAE
-23 QGSEAVFE
+23 GRDLLFE
-31 ENFENVVG
+31 ETFEKVVG
-39 TSDGKTKLDPSQLNH
+39 TSDGKTKLNPSQLDN

-69 LIIKEGGSITLPEI
+69 LIIKEGGSITLPVI
-83 PELIGNANLFIYAN
+83 PELIGNACLSVNAIH
-97 YWRNPDKDYEGIDVS
+97 WHNPDKEYDDDDPFYWDFLAKVN
-112 YFEQGVPLSVSI
+112 VSI

-132 EINGKLRMYGVDG
+132 ECGEERIKMYGVDG

-160 NISIYYSTYGYSEG
+160 SVSVYYPFGSSGG
-174 DYIRFSHEAGPFYDP
+174 HYIRFSHEAGPFYEP
-189 FDLTLNPWNVQVD
+189 FDLTLNPWNIQVD
-202 YGDSIYNITVYTLDG
+202 DGDSIYNITVYTLDG
-217 TEPNRY
+217 SMPNHH
-223 SQRYHKG
+223 SQRYHKD

-235 ASTTTVRAALI
+235 ASTTTVRAAMI
-246 LADGSMRHNVPMT
+246 LADGSMRYNDPMT
-259 YTLTKRYDINEL
+259 YTLTKRYDINEQ

-330 KVKFEYDETVYRTYS
+330 KVKFEYDGTVYRTYS

-380 CYRNNLAWAFIKNEN
+380 CYRNNLAWAFFKNES
-395 LVVVK
+395 LVTVK
-400 LPENM
+400 LPESI
-405 TEVGEDIFGDCKNL
+405 TEVGEDIFGDCKTL
-419 RGVKIPEGVSRINK
+419 RGVKLPEGVSRINK

-453 VGDNAFSLCSKMELD
+453 VGDNAFRSCLSLELD
-468 NLPNSLLHVGQSA
+468 NLPNSLLYVGREA
-481 FCYVPL
+481 FCDVPL
-487 QALKLDRKVE
+487 KALKLDRKVE
-497 IGAGAFSN
+497 MGAGAFSN

-513 ATPCDSILGGT
+513 TTPCDSIREGT
-524 FSDCPNLTK
+524 FRDCPNLTK

-544 DKAFANSPVKEA
+544 YSAFSNSPVKEA
-556 NLPSTLRDISST
+556 NLPSTLRDISSY
-568 AFTGYSSYCPFINDI
+568 AFLGYSSYCPFINDI

-598 CVDRDLEEYTIKD
+598 CVDRDLEEYTIKE
-611 GTVTLADNLFENWQ
+611 GTVTLADNLFESWQ
-625 GNATTFHIPASVEQI
+625 GTTFHIPASVEQI
-640 GNKAFAG
+640 GNKAFAY
-647 TQIKTLPEML
+647 TQIKALPEMP

-676 TIPETVEYIGGRAFY
+676 TIPETVEYIGGSAFY

-712 EPNAPLEKIVIGGK
+712 EPNAPLEKIVIGDK
-726 VRRLPNVIFSGR
+726 VRRLPGGLFGGK
-738 EFTEVALPS
+738 EFTEVTLPA
-747 CLERIDDY
+747 CLERIDEF
-755 AFSGC
+755 AFYGC
-760 ENLTTINLSDSI
+760 KNLTTINLSDSI
-772 RYIGDNAFSG
+772 RYIGDN
-782 CKNLTS
+782 
-788 INLSDCIRYIG
+788 
-799 NNVFSECKNLTT
+799 
-811 INLSDS
+811 
-817 IRYIG
+817 
-822 EGAFYGCSS
+822 AFYGCSS

-845 NYAFRQTALETIS
+845 SRAFRQTALETIS
-858 LPEGVTSVGI
+858 LPEGVTSVGDG
-868 NAFHNCPFAKTVYI
+868 AFSDCPAKTVYI
-882 PSTANVEDNCSYYF
+882 PSTANVEDNFTYSF
-896 EQEEGVNCVI
+896 LKKEGGDCVI
-906 TCMSPIPHPDAKL
+906 TCMSPIPHPQAEC
-919 WNKGVAAI
+919 WNVGVAAI

-943 IADKVM
+943 IADKIM
-949 AVNQVGVMDKD
+949 AVNQVGAMDKD

-999 IVLNSTMTTAEVAG
+999 IVLNSTMTAAEVAG

-1030 LIVKVNAGDGTMV
+1030 LIVKVNTGDGTMV
-1043 IDCKTVGKNTLNVK
+1043 IDGKTVGKNTLNVK

-1088 YGAEQEVADDAET
+1088 YGAEQEVADDTEA

>member
-217 TEPNRY
+217 TVPNRY
-223 SQRYHKG
+223 SQRYHKD

-246 LADGSMRHNVPMT
+246 LADGSMCYHVPKT
-259 YTLTKRYDINEL
+259 YTLTKRYDINEQ

-280 KPGQLKKQLLD
+280 KPGQLKMQLLD

-330 KVKFEYDETVYRTYS
+330 KVKLEYDGTVYRTYS

-380 CYRNNLAWAFIKNEN
+380 CYRNNLARAFFKNGS
-395 LVVVK
+395 LVTVK
-400 LPENM
+400 LPESM
-405 TEVGEDIFGDCKNL
+405 TELGENIFDDCKAL
-419 RGVKIPEGVSRINK
+419 RGVKLPEGVAHI
-433 EAFYGCSILET
+433 EGAAFQGCNILEKL
-444 INFPAKLTS
+444 NFPAKLTS
-453 VGDNAFSLCSKMELD
+453 VGDNAFRSCLSLELD
-468 NLPNSLLHVGQSA
+468 NLPNSLLYVGREA
-481 FCYVPL
+481 FCDVPL
-487 QALKLDRKVE
+487 KALKLDRKVE
-497 IGAGAFSN
+497 MGAGAFSN

-513 ATPCDSILGGT
+513 TTPCDSIWEGT
-524 FSDCPNLTK
+524 FRDCPNLTK

-544 DKAFANSPVKEA
+544 YSAFSNSPVKEA
-556 NLPSTLRDISST
+556 NLPSTLRDISSN
-568 AFTGYSSYCPFINDI
+568 AFLGYSSYCPFINDI
-583 QPENHIRYIGKVAYL
+583 QPENHIRYIGKVAYQ

-943 IADKVM
+943 IADKIM
-949 AVNQVGVMDKD
+949 AVNQVGAMDKD

-999 IVLNSTMTTAEVAG
+999 IVLNSTMTAAEVAG

-1067 KSDRGTIEVAYRVD
+1067 KTDKGTIEVAYRVG

-1088 YGAEQEVADDAET
+1088 YGAEQEMADDAET

-1139 GINHTLIDG
+1139 GINHTLIDS

-1163 EQPNAPGIYVVRRAD
+1163 EQPNAPGIYVVRRAN

>member
-1 MRRIK
+1 M
-6 LILFLFL
+6 
-13 FCIGIQPALS
+13 S

-217 TEPNRY
+217 TVPNRY
-223 SQRYHKG
+223 SQRYHKD

-246 LADGSMRHNVPMT
+246 LADGSMCYHVPKT
-259 YTLTKRYDINEL
+259 YTLTKRYDINEQ

-330 KVKFEYDETVYRTYS
+330 KVKFEYDGTVYRTYS

-380 CYRNNLAWAFIKNEN
+380 CYRNNLAWAFFKNES
-395 LVVVK
+395 LVTVK
-400 LPENM
+400 LPESI
-405 TEVGEDIFGDCKNL
+405 TEVGEDIFGDCKTL
-419 RGVKIPEGVSRINK
+419 RGVKLPEGVSRINK
-433 EAFYGCSILET
+433 EAFYGCSILEK

-453 VGDNAFSLCSKMELD
+453 VDDNAFVYCGLLELD
-468 NLPNSLLHVGQSA
+468 NLPSSLLHVGQSA

-487 QALKLDRKVE
+487 KALKLDRKVE
-497 IGAGAFSN
+497 IGAGAFSY

-513 ATPCDSILGGT
+513 TTPCDSIREGT
-524 FSDCPNLTK
+524 FRGCPNLTK

-544 DKAFANSPVKEA
+544 YNAFSNSPVKEA
-556 NLPSTLRDISST
+556 NLPSTLRDISSN
-568 AFTGYSSYCPFINDI
+568 AFRGSSYCPFINDI

-598 CVDRDLEEYTIKD
+598 CVDKNQEEYTIKD
-611 GTVTLADNLFENWQ
+611 GTVTLADNLFENWL

-640 GNKAFAG
+640 GNRAFAY
-647 TQIKTLPEML
+647 TQIKALPEMP

-676 TIPETVEYIGGRAFY
+676 TIPETVEYIGGGAFY

-712 EPNAPLEKIVIGGK
+712 EPNAPLEKIVIGDK
-726 VRRLPNVIFSGR
+726 VRRLPRGIFSGK
-738 EFTEVALPS
+738 EFSEVTLPA
-747 CLERIDDY
+747 CLERIDES
-755 AFSGC
+755 AFYGC
-760 ENLTTINLSDSI
+760 KNLTTINLSDSI
-772 RYIGDNAFSG
+772 RYIGDN
-782 CKNLTS
+782 
-788 INLSDCIRYIG
+788 
-799 NNVFSECKNLTT
+799 
-811 INLSDS
+811 
-817 IRYIG
+817 
-822 EGAFYGCSS
+822 AFYGCSS

-845 NYAFRQTALETIS
+845 SKAFRQTALETIS
-858 LPEGVTSVGI
+858 LPEGVTSVGDG
-868 NAFHNCPFAKTVYI
+868 AFYVCPFAKTVYI
-882 PSTANVEDNCSYYF
+882 PSTANVEGDIIYYF
-896 EQEEGVNCVI
+896 ELKEGVNCVI
-906 TCMSPIPHPDAKL
+906 TCMSPIPHPQAKYWNN

-943 IADKVM
+943 IADKIM
-949 AVNQVGVMDKD
+949 AVNQVSVMDED

-1088 YGAEQEVADDAET
+1088 YGAEQEMADDAEA

-1163 EQPNAPGIYVVRRAD
+1163 EQPNAPGIYVVRRAN

>member
-1 MRRIK
+1 MAEGRD
-6 LILFLFL
+6 LLFK
-13 FCIGIQPALS
+13 
-23 QGSEAVFE
+23 ET
-31 ENFENVVG
+31 FENVVG
-39 TSDGKTKLDPSQLNH
+39 TSDGKTKLNPSQLDN

-69 LIIKEGGSITLPEI
+69 LIIKEGGSITLPVI
-83 PELIGNANLFIYAN
+83 PELIGNACLSVNAIH
-97 YWRNPDKDYEGIDVS
+97 WHNPDKEYDDDDPFYWDFLAKVN
-112 YFEQGVPLSVSI
+112 VSI

-132 EINGKLRMYGVDG
+132 ECGEERIKMYGVDG

-160 NISIYYSTYGYSEG
+160 SVSVYYPFGSSGG
-174 DYIRFSHEAGPFYDP
+174 HYIRFSHEAGPFYEP
-189 FDLTLNPWNVQVD
+189 FDLTLNPWNIQVD
-202 YGDSIYNITVYTLDG
+202 DGDSIYNITVYTLDG
-217 TEPNRY
+217 SMPNHH
-223 SQRYHKG
+223 SQRYHKD

-235 ASTTTVRAALI
+235 ASTTTVRAAMI
-246 LADGSMRHNVPMT
+246 LADGSMRYNDPMT
-259 YTLTKRYDINEL
+259 YTLTKRYDINEQ

-330 KVKFEYDETVYRTYS
+330 KVKFEYDGTVYRTYS

-380 CYRNNLAWAFIKNEN
+380 CYRNNLAWAFFKNES
-395 LVVVK
+395 LVTVK
-400 LPENM
+400 LPESI
-405 TEVGEDIFGDCKNL
+405 TEVGEDIFGDCKTL
-419 RGVKIPEGVSRINK
+419 RGVKLPEGVSRINK

-487 QALKLDRKVE
+487 KALKLDRKVE

-513 ATPCDSILGGT
+513 ATPCDSILGET
-524 FSDCPNLTK
+524 FSNCPNLTK

-544 DKAFANSPVKEA
+544 YNAFSNSPVKEA
-556 NLPSTLRDISST
+556 NLPSTLRDISSN
-568 AFTGYSSYCPFINDI
+568 AFRGYSSYCPFINDI
-583 QPENHIRYIGKVAYL
+583 QPENHIRYVGKVAYL
-598 CVDRDLEEYTIKD
+598 CVDKNLEEYTIKE
-611 GTVTLADNLFENWQ
+611 GTVTLADNLFENWL

-640 GNKAFAG
+640 GNRAFAY
-647 TQIKTLPEML
+647 TQIKALPEML

-676 TIPETVEYIGGRAFY
+676 TIPETVEYIGGGAFY

-700 YNAINAECESFM
+700 YNAINAECGSFM
-712 EPNAPLEKIVIGGK
+712 ESNASLEKIVIGDK
-726 VRRLPNVIFSGR
+726 VRRLPRGIFSGR
-738 EFTEVALPS
+738 EFTEVALPA
-747 CLERIDDY
+747 CLERIDDS
-755 AFSGC
+755 AFYGC
-760 ENLTTINLSDSI
+760 KNLTTINLSDSI
-772 RYIGDNAFSG
+772 RYIGDNAF
-782 CKNLTS
+782 
-788 INLSDCIRYIG
+788 
-799 NNVFSECKNLTT
+799 
-811 INLSDS
+811 
-817 IRYIG
+817 
-822 EGAFYGCSS
+822 YGCSS
-831 LKNIHWPLRLTTIG
+831 LKNIHWSLRLTTIG
-845 NYAFRQTALETIS
+845 SRAFRQTALETIS
-858 LPEGVTSVGI
+858 LPEGVTSVGDG
-868 NAFHNCPFAKTVYI
+868 AFSDCPAKTVYI
-882 PSTANVEDNCSYYF
+882 PSTANVEDNFTYRF
-896 EQEEGVNCVI
+896 LKKEGGDCVI
-906 TCMSPIPHPDAKL
+906 TCMSPIPHPQAKY

-949 AVNQVGVMDKD
+949 AVNQVGAMDKD

-999 IVLNSTMTTAEVAG
+999 IVLNSTMTAAEVAG

-1067 KSDRGTIEVAYRVD
+1067 KTDKGTIEVAYRVG

-1088 YGAEQEVADDAET
+1088 YGAEQEMADDAEA

-1139 GINHTLIDG
+1139 GINHTLIDS

-1163 EQPNAPGIYVVRRAD
+1163 EQPNAPGIYVVRRAN

>member
-13 FCIGIQPALS
+13 FCIGIQPALAE
-23 QGSEAVFE
+23 GRDLLFKET
-31 ENFENVVG
+31 FENVVG
-39 TSDGKTKLDPSQLNH
+39 TSDGKTKLNPSQLDN

-69 LIIKEGGSITLPEI
+69 LIIKEGGSITLPVI
-83 PELIGNANLFIYAN
+83 PELIGNASLLINAT
-97 YWRNPDKDYEGIDVS
+97 YWREPDKDYDDIDPA
-112 YFEQGVPLSVSI
+112 FWDKIATLNVSI
-124 SNGKLSSD
+124 SNGKLSSN
-132 EINGKLRMYGVDG
+132 ECERSLCMYGVDG
-145 NSRLKITAPNDIVLR
+145 NSRLKITAPHDIVLR
-160 NISIYYSTYGYSEG
+160 YVYVYYPVNNWE
-174 DYIRFSHEAGPFYDP
+174 DPIIRFSREAGPFYDP
-189 FDLTLNPWNVQVD
+189 FDLTLNPWDIQVD
-202 YGDSIYNITVYTLDG
+202 DGDDIYNITVYTLDG
-217 TEPNRY
+217 SMPNRH

-235 ASTTTVRAALI
+235 ASTTTVRAAMI
-246 LADGSMRHNVPMT
+246 LADGTMRYNIPMT

-568 AFTGYSSYCPFINDI
+568 AFTGYSSYCPFVNDI
-583 QPENHIRYIGKVAYL
+583 QPENHIRYIGKVAYQ

-611 GTVTLADNLFENWQ
+611 GTVTLADELFESSQ
-625 GNATTFHIPASVEQI
+625 GNAFHIPASVEQI
-640 GNKAFAG
+640 GSRVFAG
-647 TQIKTLPEML
+647 TQIKTLPEMP
-657 GLKRIGGE
+657 GLKRIGDE
-665 AFYGCKNLKKL
+665 AFYQCKNLKKV
-676 TIPETVEYIGGRAFY
+676 TIPETVEYIGGGAFY

-700 YNAINAECESFM
+700 YNAINAECERLM
-712 EPNAPLEKIVIGGK
+712 ESNIPLEKIVIGDK
-726 VRRLPNVIFSGR
+726 VRRLPRGIFSGR

-772 RYIGDNAFSG
+772 RYIGDNAF
-782 CKNLTS
+782 
-788 INLSDCIRYIG
+788 
-799 NNVFSECKNLTT
+799 
-811 INLSDS
+811 
-817 IRYIG
+817 
-822 EGAFYGCSS
+822 YGCSS

-845 NYAFRQTALETIS
+845 SRAFRQTALETIS
-858 LPEGVTSVGI
+858 LPEGVTSVGDG
-868 NAFHNCPFAKTVYI
+868 AFSDCPAKTVYI
-882 PSTANVEDNCSYYF
+882 PSTANVEDNFTYSF
-896 EQEEGVNCVI
+896 LKKEGGDCVI
-906 TCMSPIPHPDAKL
+906 TCMSPIPHPQAEC
-919 WNKGVAAI
+919 WNVGVAAI

-1030 LIVKVNAGDGTMV
+1030 LIVKVNTGDGTMV

-1088 YGAEQEVADDAET
+1088 YGAEQEVADDTEA

>member
-1 MRRIK
+1 MAEGRD
-6 LILFLFL
+6 LL
-13 FCIGIQPALS
+13 
-23 QGSEAVFE
+23 FE
-31 ENFENVVG
+31 ETFEKVVG
-39 TSDGKTKLDPSQLNH
+39 TSDGKTKLNPSQLDN

-69 LIIKEGGSITLPEI
+69 LIIKEGGSITLPVI
-83 PELIGNANLFIYAN
+83 PELIGNACLSVNAIH
-97 YWRNPDKDYEGIDVS
+97 WHNPDKEYDDDDPFYWDFLAKVN
-112 YFEQGVPLSVSI
+112 VSI

-132 EINGKLRMYGVDG
+132 ECGEERIKMYGVDG

-160 NISIYYSTYGYSEG
+160 SVSVYYPFGSSGG
-174 DYIRFSHEAGPFYDP
+174 HYIRFSHEAGPFYEP
-189 FDLTLNPWNVQVD
+189 FDLTLNPWNIQVD
-202 YGDSIYNITVYTLDG
+202 DGDSIYNITVYTLDG
-217 TEPNRY
+217 SMPNHH
-223 SQRYHKG
+223 SQRYHKD

-235 ASTTTVRAALI
+235 ASTTTVRAAMI
-246 LADGSMRHNVPMT
+246 LADGSMRYNDPMT
-259 YTLTKRYDINEL
+259 YTLTKRYDINEQ

-330 KVKFEYDETVYRTYS
+330 KVKFEYDGTVYRTYS

-380 CYRNNLAWAFIKNEN
+380 CYRNNLARAFFKNES
-395 LVVVK
+395 LVTVK
-400 LPENM
+400 LPESM
-405 TEVGEDIFGDCKNL
+405 TEVGEDIFADCKTL
-419 RGVKIPEGVSRINK
+419 RGVKLPEGVSRINK
-433 EAFYGCSILET
+433 EAFWGCSILEK

-453 VGDNAFSLCSKMELD
+453 VDDNAFVYCGLLELD
-468 NLPNSLLHVGQSA
+468 NLPSSLLYVGQSA

-487 QALKLDRKVE
+487 KALKLDRKVE
-497 IGAGAFSN
+497 IGAGAFSY

-513 ATPCDSILGGT
+513 TTPCDSIREGT
-524 FSDCPNLTK
+524 FRGCPNLTK

-544 DKAFANSPVKEA
+544 YNAFSYSPVKEA
-556 NLPSTLRDISST
+556 NLPSTLRDISSN
-568 AFTGYSSYCPFINDI
+568 AFRGSSYCPFINDI

-598 CVDRDLEEYTIKD
+598 CVDKNQEEYTIKD
-611 GTVTLADNLFENWQ
+611 GTVTLADNLFENWL

-640 GNKAFAG
+640 GNRAFAY
-647 TQIKTLPEML
+647 TQIKALPEMP

-676 TIPETVEYIGGRAFY
+676 TIPETVEYIGGGAFY

-700 YNAINAECESFM
+700 YNAINAECERFM
-712 EPNAPLEKIVIGGK
+712 EPNAPLEKIVIGDK
-726 VRRLPNVIFSGR
+726 VRRLPRGIFSGR
-738 EFTEVALPS
+738 EFTEVALPA

-755 AFSGC
+755 AFYGC
-760 ENLTTINLSDSI
+760 KNLTTINLSDSI
-772 RYIGDNAFSG
+772 RYIGDN
-782 CKNLTS
+782 
-788 INLSDCIRYIG
+788 
-799 NNVFSECKNLTT
+799 
-811 INLSDS
+811 
-817 IRYIG
+817 
-822 EGAFYGCSS
+822 AFYGCSS

-845 NYAFRQTALETIS
+845 SRAFRQTALETIS
-858 LPEGVTSVGI
+858 LPEGVTSVGDG
-868 NAFHNCPFAKTVYI
+868 AFYVCPFAKTVYI
-882 PSTANVEDNCSYYF
+882 PSTANVEGDIIYYF
-896 EQEEGVNCVI
+896 ELKEGVNCVI
-906 TCMSPIPHPDAKL
+906 TCMSPIPHPQAKY
-919 WNKGVAAI
+919 WNKGVVAI

-943 IADKVM
+943 IADKIM
-949 AVNQVGVMDKD
+949 AVNQVSVMDED

-999 IVLNSTMTTAEVAG
+999 IVLNSTMTAAEVAG

-1057 VGEAEPQAFV
+1057 VGEAEPQTFV
-1067 KSDRGTIEVAYRVD
+1067 KTDKGTIEVAYRVG

-1088 YGAEQEVADDAET
+1088 YGAEQEMADDAEV

-1139 GINHTLIDG
+1139 GINHTLIDS

-1163 EQPNAPGIYVVRRAD
+1163 EQPNAPGIYVVRRAN

>member
-13 FCIGIQPALS
+13 FCIGIQPALAE
-23 QGSEAVFE
+23 GRDLLFKET
-31 ENFENVVG
+31 FENVVG
-39 TSDGKTKLDPSQLNH
+39 TSDGKTKLNPSQLDN

-69 LIIKEGGSITLPEI
+69 LIIKEGGSITLPVI
-83 PELIGNANLFIYAN
+83 PELIGNASLLINAT
-97 YWRNPDKDYEGIDVS
+97 YWREPDKDYDDIDPA
-112 YFEQGVPLSVSI
+112 FWDKIATLNVSI
-124 SNGKLSSD
+124 SNGKLSSN
-132 EINGKLRMYGVDG
+132 ECERSLCMYGVDG
-145 NSRLKITAPNDIVLR
+145 NSRLKITAPHDIVLR
-160 NISIYYSTYGYSEG
+160 YVYVYYPVNNWE
-174 DYIRFSHEAGPFYDP
+174 DPIIRFSREAGPFYDP
-189 FDLTLNPWNVQVD
+189 FDLTLNPWDIQVD
-202 YGDSIYNITVYTLDG
+202 DGDDIYNITVYTLDG
-217 TEPNRY
+217 SMPNRH

-235 ASTTTVRAALI
+235 ASTTTVRAAMI
-246 LADGSMRHNVPMT
+246 LADGTMRYNIPMT

-568 AFTGYSSYCPFINDI
+568 AFTGYSSYCPFVNDI
-583 QPENHIRYIGKVAYL
+583 QPENHIRYIGKVAYQ

-611 GTVTLADNLFENWQ
+611 GTVTLADELFESSQ
-625 GNATTFHIPASVEQI
+625 GNAFHIPASVGQI
-640 GNKAFAG
+640 GSRVFAG
-647 TQIKTLPEML
+647 TQIKTLPEMP
-657 GLKRIGGE
+657 GLKRIGDE
-665 AFYGCKNLKKL
+665 AFYQCKNLKKV
-676 TIPETVEYIGGRAFY
+676 TIPETVEYIGGGAFY

-700 YNAINAECESFM
+700 YNAINAECERLM
-712 EPNAPLEKIVIGGK
+712 ESNIPLEKIVIGDK
-726 VRRLPNVIFSGR
+726 VRRLPRGIFSGR
-738 EFTEVALPS
+738 EFTEVTLPA
-747 CLERIDDY
+747 CLERIDEF
-755 AFSGC
+755 AFYGC
-760 ENLTTINLSDSI
+760 KNLTTINISDSI
-772 RYIGDNAFSG
+772 RYIGDN
-782 CKNLTS
+782 
-788 INLSDCIRYIG
+788 
-799 NNVFSECKNLTT
+799 
-811 INLSDS
+811 
-817 IRYIG
+817 
-822 EGAFYGCSS
+822 AFYGCSS

-845 NYAFRQTALETIS
+845 SRAFRQTALETIS
-858 LPEGVTSVGI
+858 LPEGVTSVGDG
-868 NAFHNCPFAKTVYI
+868 AFYICPFAKTVYI
-882 PSTANVEDNCSYYF
+882 PSTANVEDDINYYF
-896 EQEEGVNCVI
+896 ELEEGGNCVI
-906 TCMSPIPHPDAKL
+906 TCMSPIPHPQARH
-919 WNKGVAAI
+919 WNVGVAAI

-943 IADKVM
+943 IADKIM
-949 AVNQVGVMDKD
+949 AVNQVGAMDKD

-999 IVLNSTMTTAEVAG
+999 IVLNSTMTAAEVAG

-1043 IDCKTVGKNTLNVK
+1043 IDGKTMGNNTLNVK

-1067 KSDRGTIEVAYRVD
+1067 KSDRGTIEVAYRVG

-1088 YGAEQEVADDAET
+1088 YGAEQEMADDAET

-1126 CVKIYA
+1126 CVKIYS